1 MANINFSFGIQMDK
15 SSVKQTQDE
24 IKKIIQY
31 FQREMAQSDLGAST
45 LNEYK
50 KHVKDLDVI
59 LKSLG
64 NSYVNS
70 LEKFNVSGFEQ
81 EVKSAGVNLGHVLD
95 DLEAIGVKG
104 SLSFDKFTS
113 EVKSNR
119 IELEKTET
127 LLDKTMTTLTKTY
140 LWNMANRAVDVFNG
154 KIQDSVKFI
163 YDLDESLNNIRVV
176 TGKSSDEMATFA
188 KNANEAAQRLGQTTL
203 AYTEGALL
211 YLQQGKTMEEANYLT
226 EATLVGA
233 SITGEDSAEVA
244 ELLTASLN
252 GYSLA
257 AENAME
263 VTDKFAAV
271 GAATGSSFYELATA
285 FSKTASMASTVGVE
299 FDQLTAQI
307 ATIATV
313 TRETPETI
321 GTSLK
326 TVYAR
331 MAEITMGGSDGE
343 YDFGAVKS
351 QLEAV
356 GISIVDSQN
365 NLRDMGQVI
374 EEIGEKWDTFGRNAQ
389 VAIANAMGGKLQ
401 ANRLLALFN
410 NWEMYQDALTVSME
424 ATGAAEE
431 QNAIRLD
438 SLSAKTNQ
446 LRSATE
452 ELYMTLLDS
461 DGFKVMVEGATLLV
475 QSLTKVIDLMGGLV
489 PILSIVGPAFLMAF
503 GQRVVYDLNES
514 LMTLV
519 DNVKN
524 LALNGSNLGNIF
536 KPFKKSTDEAVEGVK
551 SVQESIK
558 ELNAQSLAKMD
569 EEQFKG
575 FINTSALSDENKQT
589 LAEQRQEYSMLAQEI
604 QKTEGI
610 LEAHIETQKILK
622 KENATAT
629 ETLDE
634 YREALSKYYKEY
646 TEAEEAQKSNAAAIE
661 ALSADKEKNKEQIQE
676 LIIKN
681 EELTNTFVKA
691 KSAYDTLDQE
701 NKELIQSTGSLTA
714 KLDELNKNIHQ
725 TENSLESQKKTQN
738 SLGESMEGYISRS
751 EKAKSITEKLSKAM
765 AFGGVAIEA
774 ISALKQLKKGME
786 EVEGQGKN
794 LLEVGGST
802 IGGVIGFM
810 LFGPMGAAAG
820 MGIGKSIAGIIAEL
834 TGFQTSLE
842 KAYETSEKFN
852 EELSKV
858 NSASQTASNIEV
870 RKKEINSISDLVA
883 KQQEQIDLMNLVAE
897 TFPELVKGYDLEGN
911 AIVDLT
917 QDYEAYAKAKK
928 DALMTEENINAELK
942 TSFDKYKK
950 GDIEQSTLEK
960 NLAQLSLNPMLEQ
973 NEQFKSLD
981 ETVQKYVLTLFNYSE
996 VIDAVNSKKLNPENV
1011 GQAFKTQLESI
1022 STSGVYEALK
1032 KLSSSDLTSSVIE
1045 AIKSVADVA
1054 NYEGEELS
1062 NFIIKIANSVDNVSE
1077 LTVDSI
1083 FNIGKELG
1091 AGVSEWK
1098 NQLKDGEIS
1107 WKEFSESVNS
1117 KDMIELNNAFI
1128 DAFGSF
1134 KANGPGVLTDKD
1146 YIQQI
1151 LQKTKE
1157 LILQEA
1163 SGVELDEA
1171 QTTFLEK
1178 VLGLGQVEVDNT
1190 VLKAAEAKAKIM
1202 EEFERGYENPLSFA
1216 SAGELDKT
1224 IDAYQ
1229 ELYEANADFVD
1240 LLNEA
1245 SGIKFE
1251 NGHPLSEDF
1260 SEVIDTNIET
1270 AEGFQTALLTINEL
1284 FEDMSEA
1291 DLSKMFGEDVAEQI
1305 QSVLDID
1312 LTTPWEEM
1320 SDSAKA
1326 AVAEVM
1332 GSFNEMEDSL
1342 REDFYKLNSTSNEF
1356 YQELLEKNAET
1367 FNLLDERWGL
1377 SADEYANVADYKHDV
1392 DQQVYTALMSMDEDT
1407 LNKLYQNTLKLL
1419 GIKEQAGEE
1428 RVSMEDKVG
1437 FLIHGI
1443 DLEELKSRLSV
1454 EKAKLQATKTE
1465 LVGKLEAEQSSHN
1478 DSLYMEKDAADKAL
1492 IQQDDANV
1500 KSLTML
1506 KTMVTRAK
1514 DGYNQFYGSMKST
1527 GSLDGLAISA
1537 ITGRGAVNTSSM
1549 AQGNVSKRAIDLQN
1563 SINQI
1568 DDKINKIDG
1577 LLADIDAYQ
1586 GITNGDLSFDLTP
1599 YNPTN
1604 SGTTTSGG
1612 YKPSSSSGSGSG
1624 GKGSSG
1630 KGSGSKEET
1639 EKEVEDLEYKK
1650 DVYHDINIELQKTEN
1665 LLTKLKEEEDD
1676 LYGQARINNMKEQ
1689 VELIRRQKEL
1699 TAQKLEIAKQER
1711 DELKKSLSKEGVQFD
1726 ATGAIT
1732 NYNEIIKAKTD
1743 WANSLSGEAKE
1754 AAKEYVETLKDLMSS
1769 YEELHFTTIIDYESE
1784 LEEFREA
1791 LQEKILEAIQYEY
1804 ELNIEASVKFKEDA
1818 DFLTDFLEGLES
1830 VDTVLQRKA
1839 DIYLNHLDSL
1849 EAFEKRYNDILN
1861 NSDLDAEAKRE
1872 AIEELK
1878 EDLKDALGDLKD
1890 FYTAISDYIVEVIEN
1905 NTDAID
1911 EQIDAF
1917 ERINDELS
1925 DMIDMYDLLGKKD
1938 YDALNNMIGVQISSN
1953 EGQIDLLTKAR
1964 EKAIDLRD
1972 SLEEGTEEWKAANEQ
1987 VQQIDED
1994 IRKLANDTVK
2004 LLQEKLQNTFD
2015 KTLDKVEKS
2024 LSNGLGFDTLEEL
2037 ISRSAKEQEKYY
2049 DAVEKSVWSARMLKQ
2064 IQADMNKQTDPKKQE
2079 MFQQFYE
2086 SQVATLVEKDKL
2098 TAAEVERTEILYQ
2111 LMLKQMALEEARS
2124 NKTIQRLVRD
2134 DQGNWVYQY
2143 MADLEAVASAQ
2154 DNLTSSIDDLL
2165 AHDKQVYEDTQNEIL
2180 ERRKQFI
2187 SDMKAL
2193 QEAYLNGEIE
2203 SEEEFKR
2210 LMSLLEEDF
2219 NADMLVL
2226 SEEYALAERNIA
2238 ASTLLNIMDAYNI
2251 TYGDLNNMTQ
2261 EQKDFFS
2268 QMGIEIGDDWNS
2280 TLDNMTNAN
2289 EDYTKKFLDS
2299 YNNPETGLV
2308 GSIKDAFEEMT
2319 QAAEDYKDNVNQVL
2333 ANTGMDFE
2341 TMTEKVEDLKDS
2353 TNDLKEANKTLIE
2366 QISNE
2371 YDAIKNILPE
2381 YKKIKDSYDE
2391 IRKSVQNYIDTLNK
2405 AIEKQKE
2412 LANAPS
2418 PTSPGGSSGNGGSGG
2433 NGNGNSGSG
2442 GSSSGG
2448 SSGKNLGVGS
2458 NVRIKSGTR
2467 WYYDSNGKNPSG
2479 NAWTN
2484 RDLQITKI
2492 ANKGSHQY
2500 NVGTKQGEYL
2510 GWLKK
2515 TDFVGFKTGGYTG
2528 DWSKVEGMD
2537 ADGGK
2542 MALLHQKEMV
2552 LNKEDTANLLKAV
2565 ELVRD
2570 FSKNLIPNISAPQAT
2585 NNNTNQ
2591 NITIHA
2597 DFSGVRSSS
2606 EIENAFNN
2614 LVNRAVQYSNQK

>member
-70 LEKFNVSGFEQ
+70 LEKFNVSGFEE
-81 EVKSAGVNLGHVLD
+81 EVKSAGVNLAHVLD

-119 IELEKTET
+119 IELEKTDT
-127 LLDKTMTTLTKTY
+127 LIDKTVTTLTKTY

-163 YDLDESLNNIRVV
+163 YDLDESLNNIQVV

-326 TVYAR
+326 TIYAR
-331 MAEITMGGSDGE
+331 MSEISMGGSDGE

-431 QNAIRLD
+431 QNAKRLE

-446 LRSATE
+446 LRAATE

-461 DGFKVMVEGATLLV
+461 DGFKVMIEGATLLIQALNKIV
-475 QSLTKVIDLMGGLV
+475 ELMGGIV
-489 PILSIVGPAFLMAF
+489 PILSIIGPAFLMAF
-503 GQRVVYDLNES
+503 GQKVVYDLNES
-514 LMTLV
+514 IMTLG
-519 DNVKN
+519 DNIKN
-524 LALNGSNLGNIF
+524 LALNGSNLGNVF

-551 SVQESIK
+551 AVQESIK

-575 FINTSALSDENKQT
+575 FINTSALSDENKQA
-589 LAEQRQEYSMLAQEI
+589 LAEQRQEYSLLAQEI
-604 QKTEGI
+604 QKTEGVLEGQVKAQEI
-610 LEAHIETQKILK
+610 LQ
-622 KENATAT
+622 KENITAT
-629 ETLDE
+629 EVLRE
-634 YREALSKYYKEY
+634 YKQALADYYKEY
-646 TEAEEAQKSNAAAIE
+646 EKAEQAQRDNVKLLDELNK
-661 ALSADKEKNKEQIQE
+661 DKENNAQQIRTLE
-676 LIIKN
+676 LEN
-681 EELTNTFVKA
+681 EKLTNSYVRA
-691 KSAYDTLDQE
+691 KSAYEALDEE
-701 NKELIQSTGSLTA
+701 NKKLIKSTGDLS
-714 KLDELNKNIHQ
+714 KELDELNKNIHQ

-738 SLGESMEGYISRS
+738 SLGDSMEGYISRS
-751 EKAKSITEKLSKAM
+751 EKAKTITEKLSKAM

-774 ISALKQLKKGME
+774 ISTLKQLKKGME

-794 LLEVGGST
+794 LLEVGGSA
-802 IGGVIGFM
+802 IGGAIGFM
-810 LFGPMGAAAG
+810 LFGPMGAATG

-858 NSASQTASNIEV
+858 NSASQAASNIEA
-870 RKKEINSISDLVA
+870 RKKEIDSISDLVA

-928 DALMTEENINAELK
+928 DALMTEENIGAELK
-942 TSFDKYKK
+942 TSFDKYQK
-950 GDIEQSTLEK
+950 GDIEQSDLEK
-960 NLAQLSLNPMLEQ
+960 KLAQLSLNPILEQ

-981 ETVQKYVLTLFNYSE
+981 ETIQKYVLTLFNYSE

-1011 GQAFKTQLESI
+1011 GQAFQTQLESI
-1022 STSGVYEALK
+1022 STSGVYEAFK
-1032 KLSSSDLTSSVIE
+1032 KLNSGDLSSSAIE
-1045 AIKSVADVA
+1045 AIQSIVDVA
-1054 NYEGEELS
+1054 GYEGEELS
-1062 NFIIKIANSVDNVSE
+1062 NFIIKIANSVDDISE

-1091 AGVSEWK
+1091 AGVAEWK
-1098 NQLKDGEIS
+1098 NQLRDGEVS

-1117 KDMIELNNAFI
+1117 EDMIELKNSFI

-1134 KANGPGVLTDKD
+1134 RLDGPGGLMDKD

-1151 LQKTKE
+1151 LQKAKE

-1163 SGVELDEA
+1163 SGIELDEA

-1178 VLGLGQVEVDNT
+1178 VLGLGQVEVENT
-1190 VLKAAEAKAKIM
+1190 ALKAAEAKAKIM

-1216 SAGELDKT
+1216 TAGELDET

-1229 ELYEANADFVD
+1229 SLIEKNELLVELFNESNDIEWREGHPFSQSFAEIIDGNVESAEELADKSND
-1240 LLNEA
+1240 LVLTLNE
-1245 SGIKFE
+1245 
-1251 NGHPLSEDF
+1251 
-1260 SEVIDTNIET
+1260 
-1270 AEGFQTALLTINEL
+1270 
-1284 FEDMSEA
+1284 
-1291 DLSKMFGEDVAEQI
+1291 MFEDVAESGGSLTEFFDEDMANAI
-1305 QSVLDID
+1305 QTLVDNTELID
-1312 LTTPWEEM
+1312 LPFAEWPDQMKDTL
-1320 SDSAKA
+1320 
-1326 AVAEVM
+1326 AEVYNHFADFETNAKSM
-1332 GSFNEMEDSL
+1332 YISLQATNE
-1342 REDFYKLNSTSNEF
+1342 EF
-1356 YQELLEKNAET
+1356 YQQLRKDNADTFAQWDKN
-1367 FNLLDERWGL
+1367 FGL
-1377 SADEYANVADYKHDV
+1377 SGQSFKNMAEYQAAVDAWKYQQMSTMSDEHTNYIWQVALQRGLIEQNAAAGIVSVNDRKKY
-1392 DQQVYTALMSMDEDT
+1392 L
-1407 LNKLYQNTLKLL
+1407 LNNINKEELNDAIDAK
-1419 GIKEQAGEE
+1419 IKELEARKKQCEE
-1428 RVSMEDKVG
+1428 QLGLKEAEVN
-1437 FLIHGI
+1437 
-1443 DLEELKSRLSV
+1443 EELSV
-1454 EKAKLQATKTE
+1454 ENDGYVKSSVQTNSFIDTLLNSFTFGLWTPIKSILQALGWIGGDIVEGGSTQ
-1465 LVGKLEAEQSSHN
+1465 V
-1478 DSLYMEKDAADKAL
+1478 YDKA
-1492 IQQDDANV
+1492 A
-1500 KSLTML
+1500 
-1506 KTMVTRAK
+1506 KTVQAE
-1514 DGYNQFYGSMKST
+1514 
-1527 GSLDGLAISA
+1527 L
-1537 ITGRGAVNTSSM
+1537 
-1549 AQGNVSKRAIDLQN
+1549 
-1563 SINQI
+1563 
-1568 DDKINKIDG
+1568 DKIN
-1577 LLADIDAYQ
+1577 ADIAALEGFKATIDAYE
-1586 GITNGDLSFDLTP
+1586 GYDPSGLDFDLPP
-1599 YNPTN
+1599 YNPT
-1604 SGTTTSGG
+1604 GAPTTSPGG
-1612 YKPSSSSGSGSG
+1612 YKPSSSGSGSG
-1624 GKGSSG
+1624 GKGSGG
-1630 KGSGSKEET
+1630 KGSGSSSKEET

-1650 DVYHDINIELQKTEN
+1650 DIYHDINIELQKTEN
-1665 LLTKLKEEEDD
+1665 LLTKLQEKEDD

-1711 DELKKSLSKEGVQFD
+1711 DELKKSLSNEGVQFD
-1726 ATGAIT
+1726 ATGTIT
-1732 NYNEIIKAKTD
+1732 NYNDIIKAKTD

-1754 AAKEYVETLKDLMSS
+1754 AAKEYVEQLKDLMSS

-1784 LEEFREA
+1784 IEEFREA
-1791 LQEKILEAIQYEY
+1791 LQEKILEAVQYEY
-1804 ELNIEASVKFKEDA
+1804 EINIEASVKFQEDA

-1830 VDTVLQRKA
+1830 VDTLLQRKA
-1839 DIYLNHLDSL
+1839 DVYLSQLDSL

-1861 NSDLDAEAKRE
+1861 NSDLDVEAKRE

-1938 YDALNNMIGVQISSN
+1938 YDALNNMIGAQISSN
-1953 EGQIDLLTKAR
+1953 EGQIDLLVKAR

-1987 VQQIDED
+1987 VQQMDED

-2154 DNLTSSIDDLL
+2154 DNLTNSIDDLL

-2268 QMGIEIGDDWNS
+2268 QMGIEIGDDWSS
-2280 TLDNMTNAN
+2280 TLDNMTAAN
-2289 EDYTKKFLDS
+2289 EDYTKEFLDS
-2299 YNNPETGLV
+2299 YLNPETGLV
-2308 GSIKDAFEEMT
+2308 DSIKDAFEEMS
-2319 QAAEDYKDNVNQVL
+2319 QAADEYKDNVNQVL

-2341 TMTEKVEDLKDS
+2341 TMTGKVDDLKDS
-2353 TNDLKEANKTLIE
+2353 TNNLKETNKTLIE
-2366 QISNE
+2366 QMSKE
-2371 YDAIKNILPE
+2371 YDAIKNILPQYE
-2381 YKKIKDSYDE
+2381 KIKNSYEE
-2391 IRKSVQNYIDTLNK
+2391 IRKSVQSYIDTLNK

-2418 PTSPGGSSGNGGSGG
+2418 PTSPGGSGGNGG
-2433 NGNGNSGSG
+2433 SGSG

-2448 SSGKNLGVGS
+2448 SSGGNLGVGS

-2492 ANKGSHQY
+2492 AKKGSHQY

-2597 DFSGVRSSS
+2597 DFSGVRNSS

>member
-70 LEKFNVSGFEQ
+70 LEKFNVSGFEE

-119 IELEKTET
+119 IELEKTDT
-127 LLDKTMTTLTKTY
+127 LLDKTMPTLTKTY

-163 YDLDESLNNIRVV
+163 YDLDESLNNIQVV

-188 KNANEAAQRLGQTTL
+188 QNANEAAQRLGQTTL

-446 LRSATE
+446 LRAATE

-489 PILSIVGPAFLMAF
+489 PILSIIGPAFLMAF
-503 GQRVVYDLNES
+503 GQKVVYDLSES
-514 LMTLV
+514 IMTLG
-519 DNVKN
+519 DNIKN
-524 LALNGSNLGNIF
+524 LALNGSNLGNVF
-536 KPFKKSTDEAVEGVK
+536 KPFKKSTDEAIEGVK
-551 SVQESIK
+551 AVQESIQ

-569 EEQFKG
+569 EGQFES
-575 FINTSALSDENKQT
+575 FIKTSALSDESKQT
-589 LAEQRQEYSMLAQEI
+589 LAEQRQEYSLLAQEI

-646 TEAEEAQKSNAAAIE
+646 KEAERAQNANAAALD
-661 ALSADKEKNKEQIQE
+661 ALSADKEKNKEQIQD

-701 NKELIQSTGSLTA
+701 NKKLIQSTGSLTE

-725 TENSLESQKKTQN
+725 TENSLESQKKAQN
-738 SLGESMEGYISRS
+738 SLGDSMEGYISRS

-820 MGIGKSIAGIIAEL
+820 MGIGKSIAGIIADL

-858 NSASQTASNIEV
+858 NSASQTASNIEA

-928 DALMTEENINAELK
+928 DALMTEENIGAELK
-942 TSFDKYKK
+942 TSFDKYQK
-950 GDIEQSTLEK
+950 GDIEQSDLEK
-960 NLAQLSLNPMLEQ
+960 KLAQLSLNPILEQ

-981 ETVQKYVLTLFNYSE
+981 ETIQNYVLTLFNYSE

-1011 GQAFKTQLESI
+1011 GQAFQTQLENI
-1022 STSGVYEALK
+1022 STSGVYEAFK
-1032 KLSSSDLTSSVIE
+1032 KLNSSDLSSSVIE

-1117 KDMIELNNAFI
+1117 KDMIELKNSFI

-1134 KANGPGVLTDKD
+1134 KVDGPGGLMDKD

-1151 LQKTKE
+1151 LQKAKE

-1178 VLGLGQVEVDNT
+1178 VLGLGQVEVENT

-1216 SAGELDKT
+1216 TAGELDQT

-1229 ELYEANADFVD
+1229 SLIEKNELLVELFNESNDIEWKEGHPFSQSFAEIIDGNVESAEELAEKSND
-1240 LLNEA
+1240 LVLTLNE
-1245 SGIKFE
+1245 
-1251 NGHPLSEDF
+1251 
-1260 SEVIDTNIET
+1260 
-1270 AEGFQTALLTINEL
+1270 
-1284 FEDMSEA
+1284 
-1291 DLSKMFGEDVAEQI
+1291 MFEDVAESGGSLTEFFDEDMANAI
-1305 QSVLDID
+1305 QSLVDNTELID
-1312 LTTPWEEM
+1312 LPFAEWPDQMKDTL
-1320 SDSAKA
+1320 
-1326 AVAEVM
+1326 AEVYNHFADFETNAKSM
-1332 GSFNEMEDSL
+1332 YISLQATNEEFYKQL
-1342 REDFYKLNSTSNEF
+1342 RED
-1356 YQELLEKNAET
+1356 NAET
-1367 FNLLDERWGL
+1367 FAQW
-1377 SADEYANVADYKHDV
+1377 
-1392 DQQVYTALMSMDEDT
+1392 DQ
-1407 LNKLYQNTLKLL
+1407 NF
-1419 GIKEQAGEE
+1419 G
-1428 RVSMEDKVG
+1428 
-1437 FLIHGI
+1437 
-1443 DLEELKSRLSV
+1443 
-1454 EKAKLQATKTE
+1454 
-1465 LVGKLEAEQSSHN
+1465 
-1478 DSLYMEKDAADKAL
+1478 
-1492 IQQDDANV
+1492 
-1500 KSLTML
+1500 
-1506 KTMVTRAK
+1506 
-1514 DGYNQFYGSMKST
+1514 
-1527 GSLDGLAISA
+1527 
-1537 ITGRGAVNTSSM
+1537 
-1549 AQGNVSKRAIDLQN
+1549 
-1563 SINQI
+1563 
-1568 DDKINKIDG
+1568 
-1577 LLADIDAYQ
+1577 
-1586 GITNGDLSFDLTP
+1586 
-1599 YNPTN
+1599 
-1604 SGTTTSGG
+1604 
-1612 YKPSSSSGSGSG
+1612 
-1624 GKGSSG
+1624 
-1630 KGSGSKEET
+1630 
-1639 EKEVEDLEYKK
+1639 
-1650 DVYHDINIELQKTEN
+1650 
-1665 LLTKLKEEEDD
+1665 
-1676 LYGQARINNMKEQ
+1676 
-1689 VELIRRQKEL
+1689 
-1699 TAQKLEIAKQER
+1699 
-1711 DELKKSLSKEGVQFD
+1711 
-1726 ATGAIT
+1726 
-1732 NYNEIIKAKTD
+1732 
-1743 WANSLSGEAKE
+1743 LSGESFKNMAEYQAAVDAWKYQQLSQMSNEHLEFVWKQAVQEGLIDQQTANEELSLEDKKFILMGTMNKEFLTKIIDGEITKLESKKKE
-1754 AAKEYVETLKDLMSS
+1754 A
-1769 YEELHFTTIIDYESE
+1769 
-1784 LEEFREA
+1784 LEEVGLTED
-1791 LQEKILEAIQYEY
+1791 Q
-1804 ELNIEASVKFKEDA
+1804 LNAVI
-1818 DFLTDFLEGLES
+1818 TMTGEG
-1830 VDTVLQRKA
+1830 
-1839 DIYLNHLDSL
+1839 
-1849 EAFEKRYNDILN
+1849 NDILARDQKN
-1861 NSDLDAEAKRE
+1861 FTESVGGMMTSMFHKSSG
-1872 AIEELK
+1872 LK
-1878 EDLKDALGDLKD
+1878 PS
-1890 FYTAISDYIVEVIEN
+1890 Y
-1905 NTDAID
+1905 
-1911 EQIDAF
+1911 
-1917 ERINDELS
+1917 
-1925 DMIDMYDLLGKKD
+1925 
-1938 YDALNNMIGVQISSN
+1938 
-1953 EGQIDLLTKAR
+1953 
-1964 EKAIDLRD
+1964 
-1972 SLEEGTEEWKAANEQ
+1972 
-1987 VQQIDED
+1987 
-1994 IRKLANDTVK
+1994 
-2004 LLQEKLQNTFD
+2004 
-2015 KTLDKVEKS
+2015 
-2024 LSNGLGFDTLEEL
+2024 
-2037 ISRSAKEQEKYY
+2037 
-2049 DAVEKSVWSARMLKQ
+2049 
-2064 IQADMNKQTDPKKQE
+2064 
-2079 MFQQFYE
+2079 
-2086 SQVATLVEKDKL
+2086 
-2098 TAAEVERTEILYQ
+2098 
-2111 LMLKQMALEEARS
+2111 
-2124 NKTIQRLVRD
+2124 
-2134 DQGNWVYQY
+2134 
-2143 MADLEAVASAQ
+2143 
-2154 DNLTSSIDDLL
+2154 SSI
-2165 AHDKQVYEDTQNEIL
+2165 
-2180 ERRKQFI
+2180 
-2187 SDMKAL
+2187 S
-2193 QEAYLNGEIE
+2193 
-2203 SEEEFKR
+2203 
-2210 LMSLLEEDF
+2210 
-2219 NADMLVL
+2219 
-2226 SEEYALAERNIA
+2226 
-2238 ASTLLNIMDAYNI
+2238 
-2251 TYGDLNNMTQ
+2251 
-2261 EQKDFFS
+2261 
-2268 QMGIEIGDDWNS
+2268 
-2280 TLDNMTNAN
+2280 
-2289 EDYTKKFLDS
+2289 FL
-2299 YNNPETGLV
+2299 
-2308 GSIKDAFEEMT
+2308 
-2319 QAAEDYKDNVNQVL
+2319 
-2333 ANTGMDFE
+2333 
-2341 TMTEKVEDLKDS
+2341 
-2353 TNDLKEANKTLIE
+2353 
-2366 QISNE
+2366 
-2371 YDAIKNILPE
+2371 
-2381 YKKIKDSYDE
+2381 
-2391 IRKSVQNYIDTLNK
+2391 
-2405 AIEKQKE
+2405 
-2412 LANAPS
+2412 
-2418 PTSPGGSSGNGGSGG
+2418 
-2433 NGNGNSGSG
+2433 
-2442 GSSSGG
+2442 
-2448 SSGKNLGVGS
+2448 
-2458 NVRIKSGTR
+2458 
-2467 WYYDSNGKNPSG
+2467 
-2479 NAWTN
+2479 
-2484 RDLQITKI
+2484 
-2492 ANKGSHQY
+2492 
-2500 NVGTKQGEYL
+2500 
-2510 GWLKK
+2510 
-2515 TDFVGFKTGGYTG
+2515 
-2528 DWSKVEGMD
+2528 
-2537 ADGGK
+2537 
-2542 MALLHQKEMV
+2542 
-2552 LNKEDTANLLKAV
+2552 
-2565 ELVRD
+2565 
-2570 FSKNLIPNISAPQAT
+2570 
-2585 NNNTNQ
+2585 
-2591 NITIHA
+2591 
-2597 DFSGVRSSS
+2597 
-2606 EIENAFNN
+2606 
-2614 LVNRAVQYSNQK
+2614 

>member
-50 KHVKDLDVI
+50 KHVKDLDAI

-70 LEKFNVSGFEQ
+70 LEKFNVSGFEE
-81 EVKSAGVNLGHVLD
+81 EVRSAGVNLTHVLD

-113 EVKSNR
+113 EVKNNR
-119 IELEKTET
+119 IELEKTDT
-127 LLDKTMTTLTKTY
+127 LIDKTVTTLTKTY

-163 YDLDESLNNIRVV
+163 YDLDESLNNIQVV

-188 KNANEAAQRLGQTTL
+188 KNANEAAQRLGQTTI

-211 YLQQGKTMEEANYLT
+211 YLQQGKTMEEANFLT

-257 AENAME
+257 AEKAME

-431 QNAIRLD
+431 QNAKRLE

-446 LRSATE
+446 LRAATE

-475 QSLTKVIDLMGGLV
+475 QSLNKVIELMGGLV
-489 PILSIVGPAFLMAF
+489 PILSIIGPAFLMAF
-503 GQRVVYDLNES
+503 GQKVVYDLSES
-514 LMTLV
+514 IMTLG
-519 DNVKN
+519 DNIKN
-524 LALNGSNLGNIF
+524 LALNGSNLGNVF
-536 KPFKKSTDEAVEGVK
+536 KPFKKSTDEAVKGVK
-551 SVQESIK
+551 AVQESIQ

-569 EEQFKG
+569 EDQFG
-575 FINTSALSDENKQT
+575 SFIKTSALSDESKQT
-589 LAEQRQEYSMLAQEI
+589 LAEQRQEYSLLAQEI

-646 TEAEEAQKSNAAAIE
+646 KEAERAQNANAAALD

-701 NKELIQSTGSLTA
+701 NKKLIQSTGSLTE

-725 TENSLESQKKTQN
+725 TENSLESQKKAQN
-738 SLGESMEGYISRS
+738 SLGDSMEGYISRS
-751 EKAKSITEKLSKAM
+751 EKAKAITEKLSKAM

-852 EELSKV
+852 EELNKL
-858 NSASQTASNIEV
+858 NSASQTASNIEA

-928 DALMTEENINAELK
+928 DALMTEENIGAELK
-942 TSFDKYKK
+942 TSFDKYQK
-950 GDIEQSTLEK
+950 GDIEQSDLEK
-960 NLAQLSLNPMLEQ
+960 KLAQLSLNPILEQ

-981 ETVQKYVLTLFNYSE
+981 ETIQKYVLTLFNYSE

-1011 GQAFKTQLESI
+1011 GQAFQTQLENI
-1022 STSGVYEALK
+1022 STSGVYEAFK
-1032 KLSSSDLTSSVIE
+1032 KLNSSDLSSSVIE

-1054 NYEGEELS
+1054 GYEGEELS

-1117 KDMIELNNAFI
+1117 EDMIELKNSFI

-1134 KANGPGVLTDKD
+1134 RLDGPGGLMDKD

-1151 LQKTKE
+1151 LQKAKE

-1163 SGVELDEA
+1163 SGIELDEA

-1178 VLGLGQVEVDNT
+1178 VLGLGQVEVENT
-1190 VLKAAEAKAKIM
+1190 ALKAAEAKAKIM

-1216 SAGELDKT
+1216 TAGELDET

-1229 ELYEANADFVD
+1229 SLIEKNELLVQLFNESNDIEWKEGHPFSQSFSEIIDGNVESAEELAEKSND
-1240 LLNEA
+1240 LVLTLNE
-1245 SGIKFE
+1245 
-1251 NGHPLSEDF
+1251 
-1260 SEVIDTNIET
+1260 
-1270 AEGFQTALLTINEL
+1270 
-1284 FEDMSEA
+1284 
-1291 DLSKMFGEDVAEQI
+1291 MFEDVAESGGSLTEFFDEDMANAI
-1305 QSVLDID
+1305 QSLVDNTELID
-1312 LTTPWEEM
+1312 LPFAEWPDQMKDTL
-1320 SDSAKA
+1320 
-1326 AVAEVM
+1326 AEVYNHFADFETNAKSM
-1332 GSFNEMEDSL
+1332 YISLQATNEEFYKQL
-1342 REDFYKLNSTSNEF
+1342 RED
-1356 YQELLEKNAET
+1356 NAET
-1367 FNLLDERWGL
+1367 FAQWDQNFGL
-1377 SADEYANVADYKHDV
+1377 SGQSFKNMAEYQAAVDAWKYQQLSQMSNEHLEFVWQQAV
-1392 DQQVYTALMSMDEDT
+1392 QEGLIDQQTANEELSIEDKKFILMGTM
-1407 LNKLYQNTLKLL
+1407 NKDFLTKIIDGKIQEL
-1419 GIKEQAGEE
+1419 QADKQAAL
-1428 RVSMEDKVG
+1428 DKVG
-1437 FLIHGI
+1437 LTESQLNEVIRMTTDSNTTLATDQKNFTDSVGGMMTSMFHKSSAGLRNFGI
-1443 DLEELKSRLSV
+1443 TISGVNGFTVSNTY
-1454 EKAKLQATKTE
+1454 KATVDKVK
-1465 LVGKLEAEQSSHN
+1465 AE
-1478 DSLYMEKDAADKAL
+1478 
-1492 IQQDDANV
+1492 I
-1500 KSLTML
+1500 
-1506 KTMVTRAK
+1506 
-1514 DGYNQFYGSMKST
+1514 
-1527 GSLDGLAISA
+1527 
-1537 ITGRGAVNTSSM
+1537 
-1549 AQGNVSKRAIDLQN
+1549 
-1563 SINQI
+1563 
-1568 DDKINKIDG
+1568 DKINASIEELEGYKK
-1577 LLADIDAYQ
+1577 DIEEYE
-1586 GITNGDLSFDLTP
+1586 GFNPEDLTFDLPT
-1599 YNPTN
+1599 YNPT
-1604 SGTTTSGG
+1604 GAPTTSPGG
-1612 YKPSSSSGSGSG
+1612 YKPSSSGSGSG
-1624 GKGSSG
+1624 GKGSGGKGSG
-1630 KGSGSKEET
+1630 GKGSGSGSKEET

-1650 DVYHDINIELQKTEN
+1650 DIYHDINIELQKTEN
-1665 LLTKLKEEEDD
+1665 LLTKLQEEEDD

-1711 DELKKSLSKEGVQFD
+1711 DELKKSLSNEGVQFD
-1726 ATGAIT
+1726 ATGTIT
-1732 NYNEIIKAKTD
+1732 NYNDIIKAKTD

-1754 AAKEYVETLKDLMSS
+1754 AAKEYVGSLKDLMSS

-1784 LEEFREA
+1784 IEEFREA
-1791 LQEKILEAIQYEY
+1791 LQEKILEAVQYEY
-1804 ELNIEASVKFKEDA
+1804 EINIEASVKFQEDA

-1830 VDTVLQRKA
+1830 VDTLLQRKA
-1839 DIYLNHLDSL
+1839 DVYLSQLDSL

-1861 NSDLDAEAKRE
+1861 NSDLDVEAKRE

-1938 YDALNNMIGVQISSN
+1938 YDALNNMIGAQISSN
-1953 EGQIDLLTKAR
+1953 EGQIDLLVKAR

-1987 VQQIDED
+1987 VQQMDED

-2154 DNLTSSIDDLL
+2154 DNLTNSIDDLL

-2268 QMGIEIGDDWNS
+2268 QMGIEIGDDWSS
-2280 TLDNMTNAN
+2280 TLDNMTAAN
-2289 EDYTKKFLDS
+2289 EDYTKEFLDS
-2299 YNNPETGLV
+2299 YLNPETGLV
-2308 GSIKDAFEEMT
+2308 DSIKDAFEEMS
-2319 QAAEDYKDNVNQVL
+2319 QAADEYKDNVNQVL

-2341 TMTEKVEDLKDS
+2341 TMTGKVDDLKDS
-2353 TNDLKEANKTLIE
+2353 TDNLKETNKALIE
-2366 QISNE
+2366 QMSKE
-2371 YDAIKNILPE
+2371 YDAIKNILPQYE
-2381 YKKIKDSYDE
+2381 KIKNSYEE
-2391 IRKSVQNYIDTLNK
+2391 IRKSVQSYIDTLNK

-2418 PTSPGGSSGNGGSGG
+2418 PTSPGGSGGNGG
-2433 NGNGNSGSG
+2433 SGSG

-2448 SSGKNLGVGS
+2448 SSGGNLGVGS
-2458 NVRIKSGTR
+2458 NVRVKSGTR

-2492 ANKGSHQY
+2492 AKKGSHQY

-2597 DFSGVRSSS
+2597 DFSGVRNSS

>member
-70 LEKFNVSGFEQ
+70 LEKFNVSGFEE
-81 EVKSAGVNLGHVLD
+81 EVRSAGVNLTHILD

-119 IELEKTET
+119 IELEKTDT
-127 LLDKTMTTLTKTY
+127 LLDKTVTTLTKTY

-163 YDLDESLNNIRVV
+163 YDLDESLNNIQVV

-446 LRSATE
+446 LRAATE

-475 QSLTKVIDLMGGLV
+475 QSLNKVIELMGGLV
-489 PILSIVGPAFLMAF
+489 PILSIIGPAFLMAF
-503 GQRVVYDLNES
+503 GQKVVYDLSES
-514 LMTLV
+514 IMTLG
-519 DNVKN
+519 DNIKN
-524 LALNGSNLGNIF
+524 LALNGSNLGNVF

-551 SVQESIK
+551 AVQESIQ

-569 EEQFKG
+569 EDQFG
-575 FINTSALSDENKQT
+575 SFIKTSALSDESKQT
-589 LAEQRQEYSMLAQEI
+589 LAEQRQEYSLLAQEI
-604 QKTEGI
+604 QKTEGVLEGQIKAQEI
-610 LEAHIETQKILK
+610 LQ
-622 KENATAT
+622 KENITAT
-629 ETLDE
+629 EVLGE
-634 YREALSKYYKEY
+634 YRKALAGYYGEYKE
-646 TEAEEAQKSNAAAIE
+646 AEQAQQNNAK
-661 ALSADKEKNKEQIQE
+661 L
-676 LIIKN
+676 L
-681 EELTNTFVKA
+681 EELNKDRENNIQAIRTLELENEKLTSSYVRA
-691 KSAYDTLDQE
+691 KSAHEALNEE
-701 NKELIQSTGSLTA
+701 NKKLIKSTGDLSEELE
-714 KLDELNKNIHQ
+714 ELNKNIHQ
-725 TENSLESQKKTQN
+725 TENNLESQKKSQD

-765 AFGGVAIEA
+765 TFGGVAIEA

-858 NSASQTASNIEV
+858 NSASQTASNIEA

-950 GDIEQSTLEK
+950 GDIDQSALEK
-960 NLAQLSLNPMLEQ
+960 NLAQLSLNPILEQ

-981 ETVQKYVLTLFNYSE
+981 ETIQKYVLTLFNYSE

-1011 GQAFKTQLESI
+1011 GQAFQAQLENI
-1022 STSGVYEALK
+1022 STSGVYEAFK
-1032 KLSSSDLTSSVIE
+1032 KLNSSDLSSSVIE

-1117 KDMIELNNAFI
+1117 KDMIELKNSFI

-1134 KANGPGVLTDKD
+1134 KVDGPGGLMDKD

-1151 LQKTKE
+1151 LQKAKE

-1178 VLGLGQVEVDNT
+1178 VLGLGQVEIDNT

-1216 SAGELDKT
+1216 TAGELDET

-1229 ELYEANADFVD
+1229 DLIEKNELLVQLFNESNDIEWKEGHPFSQSFSEIIDGNVESAEELAEKSND
-1240 LLNEA
+1240 LVLTLNE
-1245 SGIKFE
+1245 
-1251 NGHPLSEDF
+1251 
-1260 SEVIDTNIET
+1260 
-1270 AEGFQTALLTINEL
+1270 
-1284 FEDMSEA
+1284 
-1291 DLSKMFGEDVAEQI
+1291 MFEDVAESGGSLTEFFDEDMANAI
-1305 QSVLDID
+1305 QSLVDNTELID
-1312 LTTPWEEM
+1312 LPFAEWPDQMKDVLAQVYNHFADFETNAKSMYISLQATNEE
-1320 SDSAKA
+1320 
-1326 AVAEVM
+1326 
-1332 GSFNEMEDSL
+1332 FYQQL
-1342 REDFYKLNSTSNEF
+1342 RED
-1356 YQELLEKNAET
+1356 NAET
-1367 FNLLDERWGL
+1367 FAQWDQNFGL
-1377 SADEYANVADYKHDV
+1377 SGESFKNMAEYQAAVDAWKYQQLSQMSNEYLEFVWQQAV
-1392 DQQVYTALMSMDEDT
+1392 QEGLIDQQTA
-1407 LNKLYQNTLKLL
+1407 N
-1419 GIKEQAGEE
+1419 EE
-1428 RVSMEDKVG
+1428 LSLEDKKFILMG
-1437 FLIHGI
+1437 TMNKDFLTKVI
-1443 DLEELKSRLSV
+1443 DGEITKLQTKKKEALEEVGLTEDQLNAVINMTTDSNTILARDQKDFTESVGGMMTSMFHKSSEGLRNFGITISGVNGFTVSNTYKATVDKVKSRIDEINASI
-1454 EKAKLQATKTE
+1454 EE
-1465 LVGKLEAEQSSHN
+1465 LEGYK
-1478 DSLYMEKDAADKAL
+1478 KDIEEYEGFNPED
-1492 IQQDDANV
+1492 
-1500 KSLTML
+1500 LT
-1506 KTMVTRAK
+1506 
-1514 DGYNQFYGSMKST
+1514 
-1527 GSLDGLAISA
+1527 
-1537 ITGRGAVNTSSM
+1537 
-1549 AQGNVSKRAIDLQN
+1549 
-1563 SINQI
+1563 
-1568 DDKINKIDG
+1568 
-1577 LLADIDAYQ
+1577 
-1586 GITNGDLSFDLTP
+1586 FDLPT

-1604 SGTTTSGG
+1604 SPTTSPGG
-1612 YKPSSSSGSGSG
+1612 YKPSSSGSGSG
-1624 GKGSSG
+1624 GKGSGG
-1630 KGSGSKEET
+1630 KGSGGKGSKEET

-1650 DVYHDINIELQKTEN
+1650 DIYHDINIELQKTEN
-1665 LLTKLKEEEDD
+1665 LLTKLQEEEDD

-1711 DELKKSLSKEGVQFD
+1711 DELKKSLSNEGVQFD

-1754 AAKEYVETLKDLMSS
+1754 AAKEYVEKLKDLMSS

-1791 LQEKILEAIQYEY
+1791 LQEKILEAIEYEY
-1804 ELNIEASVKFKEDA
+1804 EINIEASVKFKEDA
-1818 DFLTDFLEGLES
+1818 DFLTNFLEGLES

-1878 EDLKDALGDLKD
+1878 EDLKDALEDLKD

-1938 YDALNNMIGVQISSN
+1938 FDALNNMIGVQISSN

-2064 IQADMNKQTDPKKQE
+2064 IQADINKQTDPRKQE

-2268 QMGIEIGDDWNS
+2268 QMGIEIGDDWSS

-2319 QAAEDYKDNVNQVL
+2319 QAADEYKDNVNQVL

-2341 TMTEKVEDLKDS
+2341 TMTGKVEDLKDS

-2366 QISNE
+2366 QIAKE
-2371 YDAIKNILPE
+2371 YDAIKNILPQ
-2381 YKKIKDSYDE
+2381 YDKIKKSYDE

-2418 PTSPGGSSGNGGSGG
+2418 PTSPGGSSGNGSSGG
-2433 NGNGNSGSG
+2433 NGGSGNG

>member
-119 IELEKTET
+119 IELEKTDT

-154 KIQDSVKFI
+154 KIQDSIRFI
-163 YDLDESLNNIRVV
+163 YDLDESLNNIQVV

-233 SITGEDSAEVA
+233 SITGENSAEVA

-257 AENAME
+257 AENAMD

-326 TVYAR
+326 TIYAR
-331 MAEITMGGSDGE
+331 MSEISMGGSDGE

-431 QNAIRLD
+431 QNAKRLD
-438 SLSAKTNQ
+438 SLKAKTNQ
-446 LRSATE
+446 LKSATE

-475 QSLTKVIDLMGGLV
+475 QALTKIVDLLGGLV
-489 PILSIVGPAFLMAF
+489 PILSIIGPAFLMAF
-503 GQRVVYDLNES
+503 GQKVVYDLRES
-514 LMTLV
+514 LITLGKSIK
-519 DNVKN
+519 DLTLNGKN
-524 LALNGSNLGNIF
+524 LSDIF
-536 KPFKKSTDEAVEGVK
+536 KPFKRSTDEAVEGVEA
-551 SVQESIK
+551 VQESIQ

-569 EEQFKG
+569 EGQFKD
-575 FINTSALSDENKQT
+575 FIKTSALTDENKQA
-589 LAEQRQEYSMLAQEI
+589 LAEQRQEYSLLAQEI
-604 QKTEGI
+604 QKTEGA
-610 LEAHIETQKILK
+610 LEEQKKAQEILK
-622 KENATAT
+622 KENIAAA
-629 ETLDE
+629 ETLGK
-634 YREALSKYYKEY
+634 YKEALANYHEEY
-646 TEAEEAQKSNAAAIE
+646 TKAEKAQKKNAE
-661 ALSADKEKNKEQIQE
+661 LLNELNKDREKNIEKIRTLESE
-676 LIIKN
+676 N
-681 EELTNTFVKA
+681 ERLTSSFVRA
-691 KSAYDTLDQE
+691 KSAYEALDAE
-701 NKELIQSTGSLTA
+701 NQELIRSTG
-714 KLDELNKNIHQ
+714 KLSEELNELNENINQ
-725 TENSLESQKKTQN
+725 TENSLEDQRRAQN
-738 SLGESMEGYISRS
+738 DLGDSMEGYISRS
-751 EKAKSITEKLSKAM
+751 EKAKAITGKLSKAM
-765 AFGGVAIEA
+765 AWAGVAVEA
-774 ISALKQLKKGME
+774 VSAFKDIGNAMDEL
-786 EVEGQGKN
+786 EGRGQKLSKSFGS
-794 LLEVGGST
+794 LIGGGLGGFLGFFLGGGPATAAVGAT
-802 IGGVIGFM
+802 IGSN
-810 LFGPMGAAAG
+810 
-820 MGIGKSIAGIIAEL
+820 IGKKAGDFIAQLFDVKTHAEAANERL
-834 TGFQTSLE
+834 KE
-842 KAYETSEKFN
+842 VN
-852 EELSKV
+852 EELTKFNANVDSG
-858 NSASQTASNIEV
+858 TGIEQRKAEMEAITDIV
-870 RKKEINSISDLVA
+870 KKE
-883 KQQEQIDLMNLVAE
+883 QERIAIMNEVAE
-897 TFPELVKGYDLEGN
+897 IYPELVKGYDLQGN
-911 AIVDLT
+911 AIVDLN
-917 QDYEAYAKAKK
+917 QDFEEYAKKQKEAFVASSEFRQSLEDTLTLVKDGSMDFKEANKTLSEFVLGPILQASEGFNNLDTELKNAVISLINFKEVYEAIKNGASLEDIQKMLSGQVASFEEGNLYGNLEKLQEATPYVQDMIERVKEAYNLSGEDYTQFVDKIINKTDEVK
-928 DALMTEENINAELK
+928 DLTIADVMEIAESYK
-942 TSFDKYKK
+942 TAYEDNLTGLFDKLMKPGAKVDPTEFLDEFGLTIDQFLNMYETFLLKVKNKDKETVDETMSNLKDKGEDAVEEIIKK
-950 GDIEQSTLEK
+950 FRHGSIYGSNKDQETFFEQLMGLSA
-960 NLAQLSLNPMLEQ
+960 AQLSDTE
-973 NEQFKSLD
+973 
-981 ETVQKYVLTLFNYSE
+981 
-996 VIDAVNSKKLNPENV
+996 
-1011 GQAFKTQLESI
+1011 
-1022 STSGVYEALK
+1022 LK
-1032 KLSSSDLTSSVIE
+1032 AIE
-1045 AIKSVADVA
+1045 AK
-1054 NYEGEELS
+1054 E
-1062 NFIIKIANSVDNVSE
+1062 KITAE
-1077 LTVDSI
+1077 
-1083 FNIGKELG
+1083 FNK
-1091 AGVSEWK
+1091 
-1098 NQLKDGEIS
+1098 
-1107 WKEFSESVNS
+1107 
-1117 KDMIELNNAFI
+1117 
-1128 DAFGSF
+1128 
-1134 KANGPGVLTDKD
+1134 
-1146 YIQQI
+1146 
-1151 LQKTKE
+1151 
-1157 LILQEA
+1157 
-1163 SGVELDEA
+1163 
-1171 QTTFLEK
+1171 
-1178 VLGLGQVEVDNT
+1178 
-1190 VLKAAEAKAKIM
+1190 
-1202 EEFERGYENPLSFA
+1202 GYKNPLSFA
-1216 SAGELDKT
+1216 NAGELDET

-1229 ELYEANADFVD
+1229 ELVD
-1240 LLNEA
+1240 ENEELLKLFNEA
-1245 SGIKFE
+1245 SAVKFE
-1251 NGHPLSEDF
+1251 DGHILTSSFADM
-1260 SEVIDTNIET
+1260 IDSNTDGLEN
-1270 AEGFQTALLTINEL
+1270 ANDLLLTFNEL
-1284 FEDMSEA
+1284 FEDVSDA
-1291 DLSKMFGEDVAEQI
+1291 DLAAMFGEDLADNIQELLQI
-1305 QSVLDID
+1305 KD
-1312 LTTPWEEM
+1312 LEAPFEDWP
-1320 SDSAKA
+1320 DSAKEA
-1326 AVAEVM
+1326 FREVYDTFAE
-1332 GSFNEMEDSL
+1332 FED
-1342 REDFYKLNSTSNEF
+1342 
-1356 YQELLEKNAET
+1356 
-1367 FNLLDERWGL
+1367 
-1377 SADEYANVADYKHDV
+1377 NV
-1392 DQQVYTALMSMDEDT
+1392 
-1407 LNKLYQNTLKLL
+1407 
-1419 GIKEQAGEE
+1419 
-1428 RVSMEDKVG
+1428 
-1437 FLIHGI
+1437 
-1443 DLEELKSRLSV
+1443 KSRYI
-1454 EKAKLQATKTE
+1454 KLQATNGEFYEQLRKDNADTFAQWDKNFGLSGQSFKNMAEYQTAVDAWMYEQMSTMSDEHTNYIWQVALDRGLIEQDAAEGIVSVNDRKKYLLNNINKEE
-1465 LVGKLEAEQSSHN
+1465 LNNAIDAKIEELEATKKDYE
-1478 DSLYMEKDAADKAL
+1478 EKL
-1492 IQQDDANV
+1492 G
-1500 KSLTML
+1500 L
-1506 KTMVTRAK
+1506 KEAEVNEELSVEN
-1514 DGYNQFYGSMKST
+1514 DGYTKSSEQTNKFIDVLLNSFTFGLWTPIKSILQGLGWIGGGIVEGGSTQLYGEAAET
-1527 GSLDGLAISA
+1527 VEAEL
-1537 ITGRGAVNTSSM
+1537 
-1549 AQGNVSKRAIDLQN
+1549 
-1563 SINQI
+1563 
-1568 DDKINKIDG
+1568 DKIN
-1577 LLADIDAYQ
+1577 ADIDALEGFKATIDAYE
-1586 GITNGDLSFDLTP
+1586 GYDPSGLDFDLTP
-1599 YNPTN
+1599 YNPT
-1604 SGTTTSGG
+1604 GAPTTSPGG
-1612 YKPSSSSGSGSG
+1612 YKPSSGGSGSG

-1630 KGSGSKEET
+1630 KDSESGSKEET

-1650 DVYHDINIELQKTEN
+1650 DIYHDINIELQKTEK
-1665 LLTKLKEEEDD
+1665 LLTKLQEEEDD

-1699 TAQKLEIAKQER
+1699 TAQKLELAKQER
-1711 DELKKSLSKEGVQFD
+1711 DELKKSLSNEGVQFD
-1726 ATGAIT
+1726 ESGAIT

-1754 AAKEYVETLKDLMSS
+1754 AAKEYVEKLKDLMSS

-1791 LQEKILEAIQYEY
+1791 LQEKILEAIEYEY
-1804 ELNIEASVKFKEDA
+1804 EINIEASVKFKEDA
-1818 DFLTDFLEGLES
+1818 DFLTSFLEGLES
-1830 VDTVLQRKA
+1830 VDTILQRKV

-1911 EQIDAF
+1911 EQISAY

-1953 EGQIDLLTKAR
+1953 EGQIDLLVKAR

-2064 IQADMNKQTDPKKQE
+2064 IQADINKQTDPKKQE

-2086 SQVATLVEKDKL
+2086 NQVATLVEKDKL

-2154 DNLTSSIDDLL
+2154 DNLTNSIDDLL

-2251 TYGDLNNMTQ
+2251 TYGDLMNMTQ

-2268 QMGIEIGDDWNS
+2268 QMGIEIGDDWDS

-2299 YNNPETGLV
+2299 YLNPETGLV
-2308 GSIKDAFEEMT
+2308 DSIKDAFEEMS

-2341 TMTEKVEDLKDS
+2341 TMTGKVDDLKDS

-2418 PTSPGGSSGNGGSGG
+2418 STSP
-2433 NGNGNSGSG
+2433 
-2442 GSSSGG
+2442 GG

-2492 ANKGSHQY
+2492 ASKGSHQY

-2597 DFSGVRSSS
+2597 DFSGVRNSS

>member
-70 LEKFNVSGFEQ
+70 LEKFNVSGFEE
-81 EVKSAGVNLGHVLD
+81 EVKSAGVNLAHVLD

-113 EVKSNR
+113 EVKNNR
-119 IELEKTET
+119 IELEKTDT
-127 LLDKTMTTLTKTY
+127 LIDKTVTTLTKTY

-163 YDLDESLNNIRVV
+163 YDLDESLNNIQVV

-233 SITGEDSAEVA
+233 SITGENSAEVA

-307 ATIATV
+307 STIATV

-326 TVYAR
+326 TIYAR
-331 MAEITMGGSDGE
+331 MSEISMGGSDGE

-431 QNAIRLD
+431 QNAKRLE

-446 LRSATE
+446 LRAATE

-475 QSLTKVIDLMGGLV
+475 QALTKIVDLLGGLV
-489 PILSIVGPAFLMAF
+489 PILSIIGPAFLMAF
-503 GQRVVYDLNES
+503 GQKVVYDLSES
-514 LMTLV
+514 IITLGESIK
-519 DNVKN
+519 DLTLNGKN
-524 LALNGSNLGNIF
+524 LSDIF
-536 KPFKKSTDEAVEGVK
+536 KPFKESTDEAVEGVK
-551 SVQESIK
+551 AVQESIQ

-575 FINTSALSDENKQT
+575 FIKTSALSDEGKET
-589 LAEQRQEYSMLAQEI
+589 LAKQRKEYSLLAQEI
-604 QKTEGI
+604 QKTEGA
-610 LEAHIETQKILK
+610 LEGQIKAQEILK
-622 KENATAT
+622 KENITAT
-629 ETLDE
+629 EAINEYSKALAKYYDE
-634 YREALSKYYKEY
+634 YTK
-646 TEAEEAQKSNAAAIE
+646 AEETQKNNAKLLE
-661 ALSADKEKNKEQIQE
+661 ELNKDREKNIEKIRDLESE
-676 LIIKN
+676 N
-681 EELTNTFVKA
+681 EKLTRSFVRA
-691 KSAYDTLDQE
+691 KSAYEALDAE
-701 NKELIQSTGSLTA
+701 NQELIRSTGELSE
-714 KLDELNKNIHQ
+714 KLGELNKNINK
-725 TENSLESQKKTQN
+725 TENNLDDQRKAQN
-738 SLGESMEGYISRS
+738 SLGDSIEGYISRS
-751 EKAKSITEKLSKAM
+751 EKAKNITGKLSKAM
-765 AFGGVAIEA
+765 AWAGVAIEA
-774 ISALKQLKKGME
+774 VGAFKDIGNAMDELEGRGQKLSKAFGTLIGGGLGGILGSFLGPGTAAVGANIGSIIGKKVGDLSAQLFDIKTHAEAADKRLE
-786 EVEGQGKN
+786 EV
-794 LLEVGGST
+794 
-802 IGGVIGFM
+802 
-810 LFGPMGAAAG
+810 
-820 MGIGKSIAGIIAEL
+820 
-834 TGFQTSLE
+834 
-842 KAYETSEKFN
+842 N
-852 EELSKV
+852 EELTKFNTNVS
-858 NSASQTASNIEV
+858 SGTGIEQRKAEMEAITDIV
-870 RKKEINSISDLVA
+870 KKE
-883 KQQEQIDLMNLVAE
+883 QERIAIMNEVAE
-897 TFPELVKGYDLEGN
+897 IYPELVKGYDFQGN
-911 AIVDLT
+911 AIVDLN
-917 QDYEAYAKAKK
+917 QDFEEYAKKQKEAFVASSEFRQSLEDTLTLVKDGSMDFKEANKTLSEFVLGPILQASEGFNNLDTKLKNTVISLINFKEVFEAIKNGASFEDIQKMLSDQVASFEEGNLYGNLEKLQEATPYVQEMIEKVKEAYNLSGEDYTQFVDKIINKTDEAKDLTIA
-928 DALMTEENINAELK
+928 DVMEIAESYK
-942 TSFDKYKK
+942 TAYEDNLTGLFDKLMKPGAKVDPTEFLDEFGLTIDQFLNMYETFLLKVKNKDKETVEETMSNLKDK
-950 GDIEQSTLEK
+950 GENAVKEIITTLRYSSTTDEQGTFFERLMG
-960 NLAQLSLNPMLEQ
+960 LTTAQLSDTE
-973 NEQFKSLD
+973 
-981 ETVQKYVLTLFNYSE
+981 
-996 VIDAVNSKKLNPENV
+996 
-1011 GQAFKTQLESI
+1011 
-1022 STSGVYEALK
+1022 LK
-1032 KLSSSDLTSSVIE
+1032 AIE
-1045 AIKSVADVA
+1045 AK
-1054 NYEGEELS
+1054 
-1062 NFIIKIANSVDNVSE
+1062 
-1077 LTVDSI
+1077 
-1083 FNIGKELG
+1083 
-1091 AGVSEWK
+1091 
-1098 NQLKDGEIS
+1098 
-1107 WKEFSESVNS
+1107 
-1117 KDMIELNNAFI
+1117 
-1128 DAFGSF
+1128 
-1134 KANGPGVLTDKD
+1134 
-1146 YIQQI
+1146 
-1151 LQKTKE
+1151 
-1157 LILQEA
+1157 
-1163 SGVELDEA
+1163 
-1171 QTTFLEK
+1171 EK
-1178 VLGLGQVEVDNT
+1178 VM
-1190 VLKAAEAKAKIM
+1190 AEFK
-1202 EEFERGYENPLSFA
+1202 EGYKNPLSFA
-1216 SAGELDKT
+1216 TAGELDET

-1229 ELYEANADFVD
+1229 SLIEKNELLVELFNEGNDIEWREGHPFSQSFAEIIDGNVESAEELADKSND
-1240 LLNEA
+1240 LVLTLNE
-1245 SGIKFE
+1245 
-1251 NGHPLSEDF
+1251 
-1260 SEVIDTNIET
+1260 
-1270 AEGFQTALLTINEL
+1270 
-1284 FEDMSEA
+1284 
-1291 DLSKMFGEDVAEQI
+1291 MFEDVAESGGSLTEFFDEDMANAI
-1305 QSVLDID
+1305 QTLVDNTELID
-1312 LTTPWEEM
+1312 LPFAEWPDQMKDTL
-1320 SDSAKA
+1320 
-1326 AVAEVM
+1326 AEVYNHFADFETNAKSM
-1332 GSFNEMEDSL
+1332 YISL
-1342 REDFYKLNSTSNEF
+1342 QATNEDFYQQLRKD
-1356 YQELLEKNAET
+1356 NAET
-1367 FNLLDERWGL
+1367 FAQWDKNFGL
-1377 SADEYANVADYKHDV
+1377 SGQSFKNMAEYQAAVDAWKYQQMSTMSDEHTNYIWQVALQRGLIEQNAAAGIVSVNDRKKY
-1392 DQQVYTALMSMDEDT
+1392 L
-1407 LNKLYQNTLKLL
+1407 LNNINKEELNDAIDAK
-1419 GIKEQAGEE
+1419 IKELEARKKQCEKQLGLKEAEVNEE
-1428 RVSMEDKVG
+1428 
-1437 FLIHGI
+1437 
-1443 DLEELKSRLSV
+1443 LSV
-1454 EKAKLQATKTE
+1454 ENDGYVKSSEQTNSFIDTLLNSFTFGLWTPIKSILQALGWIGGDIVEGGSTQ
-1465 LVGKLEAEQSSHN
+1465 V
-1478 DSLYMEKDAADKAL
+1478 YDKA
-1492 IQQDDANV
+1492 A
-1500 KSLTML
+1500 
-1506 KTMVTRAK
+1506 KTVQAE
-1514 DGYNQFYGSMKST
+1514 
-1527 GSLDGLAISA
+1527 L
-1537 ITGRGAVNTSSM
+1537 
-1549 AQGNVSKRAIDLQN
+1549 
-1563 SINQI
+1563 
-1568 DDKINKIDG
+1568 DKIN
-1577 LLADIDAYQ
+1577 ADIAALEGFKATIDAYE
-1586 GITNGDLSFDLTP
+1586 GYDPSGLDFDLPP
-1599 YNPTN
+1599 YNPT
-1604 SGTTTSGG
+1604 GAPTTSPGG
-1612 YKPSSSSGSGSG
+1612 YKPSSSGSGSG
-1624 GKGSSG
+1624 GKGSGG
-1630 KGSGSKEET
+1630 KGSGGKGSGSSSKEET

-1650 DVYHDINIELQKTEN
+1650 DIYHDINIELQKTEN
-1665 LLTKLKEEEDD
+1665 LLTKLQEKEDD

-1711 DELKKSLSKEGVQFD
+1711 DELKKSLSNEGVQFD
-1726 ATGAIT
+1726 ATGTIT
-1732 NYNEIIKAKTD
+1732 NYNDIIKAKTD

-1754 AAKEYVETLKDLMSS
+1754 AAKEYVEQLKDLMSS

-1784 LEEFREA
+1784 IEEFREA
-1791 LQEKILEAIQYEY
+1791 LQEKILEAVQYEY
-1804 ELNIEASVKFKEDA
+1804 EINIEASVKFQEDA

-1830 VDTVLQRKA
+1830 VDTLLQRKA
-1839 DIYLNHLDSL
+1839 DVYLSQLDSL

-1861 NSDLDAEAKRE
+1861 NSDLDVEAKRE

-1938 YDALNNMIGVQISSN
+1938 FDALNNMIGAQISSN
-1953 EGQIDLLTKAR
+1953 EGQIDLLVKAR

-1987 VQQIDED
+1987 VQQMDED

-2064 IQADMNKQTDPKKQE
+2064 IQADINKQTDPRKQE

-2154 DNLTSSIDDLL
+2154 DNLTNSIDDLL

-2268 QMGIEIGDDWNS
+2268 QMGIEIGDDWSS
-2280 TLDNMTNAN
+2280 TLDNMTAAN
-2289 EDYTKKFLDS
+2289 EDYTKEFLDS
-2299 YNNPETGLV
+2299 YLNPETGLV
-2308 GSIKDAFEEMT
+2308 DSIKDAFEEMS
-2319 QAAEDYKDNVNQVL
+2319 QAADEYKDNVNQVL

-2341 TMTEKVEDLKDS
+2341 TMTGKVDDLKDS
-2353 TNDLKEANKTLIE
+2353 TDNLKETNKTLIE
-2366 QISNE
+2366 QMSKE
-2371 YDAIKNILPE
+2371 YDAIKNILPQYE
-2381 YKKIKDSYDE
+2381 KIKNSYEE
-2391 IRKSVQNYIDTLNK
+2391 IRKSVQSYIDTLNK

-2418 PTSPGGSSGNGGSGG
+2418 PTSPGGSGGNGG
-2433 NGNGNSGSG
+2433 SGSG

-2448 SSGKNLGVGS
+2448 SSGGNLGVGS
-2458 NVRIKSGTR
+2458 NVRVKSGTR

-2492 ANKGSHQY
+2492 AKKGSHQY

-2597 DFSGVRSSS
+2597 DFSGVRNSS

>member
-70 LEKFNVSGFEQ
+70 LEKFNVSGFEE
-81 EVKSAGVNLGHVLD
+81 EVRSAGVNLTHVLD

-119 IELEKTET
+119 IELEKTDT
-127 LLDKTMTTLTKTY
+127 LLDKTVTTLTKTY

-176 TGKSSDEMATFA
+176 TGKSSDEMATFTQ
-188 KNANEAAQRLGQTTL
+188 NANEAAQRLGQTTL

-257 AENAME
+257 AENAMN

-446 LRSATE
+446 LRAATE

-489 PILSIVGPAFLMAF
+489 PILSIIGPAFLMAF
-503 GQRVVYDLNES
+503 GQKVVYDLNES
-514 LMTLV
+514 IMTLG
-519 DNVKN
+519 DNIKN
-524 LALNGSNLGNIF
+524 LALNGSNLGNVF
-536 KPFKKSTDEAVEGVK
+536 KPFKKSTDEAIEGVK
-551 SVQESIK
+551 AVQESIQ

-569 EEQFKG
+569 EDQFG
-575 FINTSALSDENKQT
+575 SFIKTSALSDESKQT
-589 LAEQRQEYSMLAQEI
+589 LAEQRQEYSLLAQEI
-604 QKTEGI
+604 QKTEGVLEGQIKAQEI
-610 LEAHIETQKILK
+610 LQ
-622 KENATAT
+622 KENITAT
-629 ETLDE
+629 EVLGE
-634 YREALSKYYKEY
+634 YRKALAGYYGEY
-646 TEAEEAQKSNAAAIE
+646 TKAEEAQQNNAK
-661 ALSADKEKNKEQIQE
+661 L
-676 LIIKN
+676 L
-681 EELTNTFVKA
+681 EELNKDRENNIQAIRTLELENEKLTSSYVRA
-691 KSAYDTLDQE
+691 KSAHEALNEE
-701 NKELIQSTGSLTA
+701 NQKLIKSTGDLSKELE
-714 KLDELNKNIHQ
+714 ELNNNIHQ
-725 TENSLESQKKTQN
+725 TENNLESQKKSQN

-820 MGIGKSIAGIIAEL
+820 MGIGKSIAGIIADL

-858 NSASQTASNIEV
+858 NSASQTASNIEA

-883 KQQEQIDLMNLVAE
+883 KQQEQVDLMNLVAE

-950 GDIEQSTLEK
+950 GDIDQSALEK
-960 NLAQLSLNPMLEQ
+960 NLAQLSLNPILEQ

-981 ETVQKYVLTLFNYSE
+981 ETIQNYVLTLFNYSE

-1011 GQAFKTQLESI
+1011 GQAFQTQLENI
-1022 STSGVYEALK
+1022 STSGVYEAFK
-1032 KLSSSDLTSSVIE
+1032 KLNSSDLSSSVIE

-1117 KDMIELNNAFI
+1117 KDMIELKNSFI

-1134 KANGPGVLTDKD
+1134 RLDGPGGLTDKD

-1151 LQKTKE
+1151 LQKAKE

-1163 SGVELDEA
+1163 SGVELDAA

-1178 VLGLGQVEVDNT
+1178 VLGLGQVEIDNT

-1216 SAGELDKT
+1216 TAGELDQT

-1229 ELYEANADFVD
+1229 SLIEKNELLVELFNESNDIEWKEGHPFSQSFAEIIDGNVESAEELAEKSND
-1240 LLNEA
+1240 LVLTLNE
-1245 SGIKFE
+1245 
-1251 NGHPLSEDF
+1251 
-1260 SEVIDTNIET
+1260 
-1270 AEGFQTALLTINEL
+1270 
-1284 FEDMSEA
+1284 
-1291 DLSKMFGEDVAEQI
+1291 MFEDVAESGGSLTEFFDEDMASAI
-1305 QSVLDID
+1305 QSLVDNTELID
-1312 LTTPWEEM
+1312 LPFAEWPDQMKDTL
-1320 SDSAKA
+1320 
-1326 AVAEVM
+1326 AEVYNHFADFETNAKSM
-1332 GSFNEMEDSL
+1332 YISLQATNE
-1342 REDFYKLNSTSNEF
+1342 EF
-1356 YQELLEKNAET
+1356 YQQLRENNAET
-1367 FNLLDERWGL
+1367 FAQWDENFGL
-1377 SADEYANVADYKHDV
+1377 SGQSFKNMAEYQAAVDAWKYQQLSQMSNDYLEFV
-1392 DQQVYTALMSMDEDT
+1392 WQQAIQEGLIDQQTA
-1407 LNKLYQNTLKLL
+1407 N
-1419 GIKEQAGEE
+1419 EE
-1428 RVSMEDKVG
+1428 LSIEDKKFILMG
-1437 FLIHGI
+1437 TMNKDFLTKII
-1443 DLEELKSRLSV
+1443 DGEIT
-1454 EKAKLQATKTE
+1454 KLQAKKDEALKEVGLTE
-1465 LVGKLEAEQSSHN
+1465 DQLNAVINMTTDSNTILARDQESFTNSVGNMMTSMFHKSSEGLRN
-1478 DSLYMEKDAADKAL
+1478 FGITISGVNGFTVSNTYKATVDK
-1492 IQQDDANV
+1492 V
-1500 KSLTML
+1500 KSRIDEINASIAELEGY
-1506 KTMVTRAK
+1506 KK
-1514 DGYNQFYGSMKST
+1514 DVESYEGFNPEELIFELPT
-1527 GSLDGLAISA
+1527 
-1537 ITGRGAVNTSSM
+1537 
-1549 AQGNVSKRAIDLQN
+1549 
-1563 SINQI
+1563 
-1568 DDKINKIDG
+1568 
-1577 LLADIDAYQ
+1577 
-1586 GITNGDLSFDLTP
+1586 

-1604 SGTTTSGG
+1604 TPTTSSGG
-1612 YKPSSSSGSGSG
+1612 YKPSSSGSGSG
-1624 GKGSSG
+1624 GKGSGG
-1630 KGSGSKEET
+1630 KGSGGKGSKEET

-1650 DVYHDINIELQKTEN
+1650 DIYHDINIELQKTEN
-1665 LLTKLKEEEDD
+1665 LLTKLQEEEDD

-1711 DELKKSLSKEGVQFD
+1711 DELKKSLSNEGVQFD
-1726 ATGAIT
+1726 ATGTIT
-1732 NYNEIIKAKTD
+1732 NYNDIIKAKTD

-1754 AAKEYVETLKDLMSS
+1754 AAKEYVENLKDLMSS
-1769 YEELHFTTIIDYESE
+1769 YEELHFTTIIDYERE
-1784 LEEFREA
+1784 IEEFREA
-1791 LQEKILEAIQYEY
+1791 LQEKILEAVQYEY
-1804 ELNIEASVKFKEDA
+1804 ELNIEASVKFQEDA

-1830 VDTVLQRKA
+1830 VDTILQRKA
-1839 DIYLNHLDSL
+1839 DVYLSQLDSL

-1911 EQIDAF
+1911 EQISAF

-1938 YDALNNMIGVQISSN
+1938 FDALNNMIGVQISSN

-1987 VQQIDED
+1987 VQQMDED

-2064 IQADMNKQTDPKKQE
+2064 IQADINKQTDPRKQE

-2154 DNLTSSIDDLL
+2154 DNLTNSIDDLL

-2268 QMGIEIGDDWNS
+2268 QMGIEIGDDWSS

-2299 YNNPETGLV
+2299 YLNPETGLV
-2308 GSIKDAFEEMT
+2308 DSIKDAFEEMT

-2341 TMTEKVEDLKDS
+2341 TMTGKVDDLKDS

-2366 QISNE
+2366 QISKE
-2371 YDAIKNILPE
+2371 YDAIKNILPQ
-2381 YKKIKDSYDE
+2381 YDKIKNSYNE

-2418 PTSPGGSSGNGGSGG
+2418 ATSPGGSSGNGGSGG
-2433 NGNGNSGSG
+2433 SGGSNSSG

-2458 NVRIKSGTR
+2458 NVRVKSGTR

-2492 ANKGSHQY
+2492 ASKGSHQY

-2606 EIENAFNN
+2606 EIESAFNN

>member
-70 LEKFNVSGFEQ
+70 LEKFNVSGFEE
-81 EVKSAGVNLGHVLD
+81 EVKSAGVNLAHVLD

-119 IELEKTET
+119 IELEKTDT
-127 LLDKTMTTLTKTY
+127 LIDKTVTTLTKTY

-163 YDLDESLNNIRVV
+163 YDLDESLNNIQVV

-233 SITGEDSAEVA
+233 SITGENSAEVA

-307 ATIATV
+307 STIATV

-326 TVYAR
+326 TIYAR
-331 MAEITMGGSDGE
+331 MSEISMGGSDGE

-431 QNAIRLD
+431 QNAKRLE

-446 LRSATE
+446 LRTATE

-475 QSLTKVIDLMGGLV
+475 QALTKIVDLLGGLV
-489 PILSIVGPAFLMAF
+489 PILSIIGPAFLMAF
-503 GQRVVYDLNES
+503 GQKVVYDLNES
-514 LMTLV
+514 IMTLGESIK
-519 DNVKN
+519 DLTLNGKN
-524 LALNGSNLGNIF
+524 LSDIF

-551 SVQESIK
+551 AVQESIQ

-575 FINTSALSDENKQT
+575 FIKTSALSDENKET
-589 LAEQRQEYSMLAQEI
+589 LAKQRKEYSLLAQEI
-604 QKTEGI
+604 QKTEGA
-610 LEAHIETQKILK
+610 LEGQRKAQEILK
-622 KENATAT
+622 KENITAT
-629 ETLDE
+629 EAIDE
-634 YREALSKYYKEY
+634 YRKALAEYYDEY
-646 TEAEEAQKSNAAAIE
+646 TKAEETQKNNAKLLE
-661 ALSADKEKNKEQIQE
+661 ELNKDREKNIKEIRDLE
-676 LIIKN
+676 SEN
-681 EELTNTFVKA
+681 EKLTRSFVRA
-691 KSAYDTLDQE
+691 KSAYEALDAE
-701 NKELIQSTGSLTA
+701 NQELIRSTGELSE
-714 KLDELNKNIHQ
+714 KLGELNKNINK
-725 TENSLESQKKTQN
+725 TENNLDDQRKAQN
-738 SLGESMEGYISRS
+738 SLGDSMEGYISRS
-751 EKAKSITEKLSKAM
+751 EKAKNITGKLSKAM
-765 AFGGVAIEA
+765 AWGGVAIEA
-774 ISALKQLKKGME
+774 VSAFKDIGNAMDELEGRGQKLSKSFGSLIGGGLGGFLGFFLGGGPATAAVGATIGSNIGKKAGDIIAQLFDVKTNAEAADKRLE
-786 EVEGQGKN
+786 EV
-794 LLEVGGST
+794 
-802 IGGVIGFM
+802 
-810 LFGPMGAAAG
+810 
-820 MGIGKSIAGIIAEL
+820 
-834 TGFQTSLE
+834 
-842 KAYETSEKFN
+842 N
-852 EELSKV
+852 EELTKFNTNVS
-858 NSASQTASNIEV
+858 SGAGIEQRKAEMEAITDIV
-870 RKKEINSISDLVA
+870 KKE
-883 KQQEQIDLMNLVAE
+883 QERIAIMNEVAE
-897 TFPELVKGYDLEGN
+897 IYPELVKGYDFQGN
-911 AIVDLT
+911 AIVDLN
-917 QDYEAYAKAKK
+917 QDFEEYAKKQKEAFVASSEFRQSLEDTLTLVKSGDMDFKEANKTLSEFVLGPILQASEGFNNLDTKLKNTVISLINFKEVYEAIKNGASFEDIQKMLSGQVASFEEGNLYGNLEKLQEATPYVQEMIEKVKEAYNLSGEDYTQFVDKIINKTDEVK
-928 DALMTEENINAELK
+928 DLTIADVMEIAESYK
-942 TSFDKYKK
+942 TAYEDNLTGLFDKLMKPGTKVDPTEFLDEFGLTIDQFLNMYETFLLEVKNKDKEAVDETMSDLKDK
-950 GDIEQSTLEK
+950 GEGAVKEIINTLRYWSTTDEQGTFFERLMG
-960 NLAQLSLNPMLEQ
+960 LTTAQLSDTE
-973 NEQFKSLD
+973 
-981 ETVQKYVLTLFNYSE
+981 
-996 VIDAVNSKKLNPENV
+996 
-1011 GQAFKTQLESI
+1011 
-1022 STSGVYEALK
+1022 LK
-1032 KLSSSDLTSSVIE
+1032 AIE
-1045 AIKSVADVA
+1045 AK
-1054 NYEGEELS
+1054 
-1062 NFIIKIANSVDNVSE
+1062 
-1077 LTVDSI
+1077 
-1083 FNIGKELG
+1083 
-1091 AGVSEWK
+1091 
-1098 NQLKDGEIS
+1098 
-1107 WKEFSESVNS
+1107 
-1117 KDMIELNNAFI
+1117 
-1128 DAFGSF
+1128 
-1134 KANGPGVLTDKD
+1134 
-1146 YIQQI
+1146 
-1151 LQKTKE
+1151 
-1157 LILQEA
+1157 
-1163 SGVELDEA
+1163 
-1171 QTTFLEK
+1171 EK
-1178 VLGLGQVEVDNT
+1178 VM
-1190 VLKAAEAKAKIM
+1190 AEFN
-1202 EEFERGYENPLSFA
+1202 EGYKNPLSFA
-1216 SAGELDKT
+1216 TAGELDET

-1229 ELYEANADFVD
+1229 SLIEKNELLVELFNEGNDIEWREGHPFSQSFAEIIDGNVESAEELADKSND
-1240 LLNEA
+1240 LVLTLNE
-1245 SGIKFE
+1245 
-1251 NGHPLSEDF
+1251 
-1260 SEVIDTNIET
+1260 
-1270 AEGFQTALLTINEL
+1270 
-1284 FEDMSEA
+1284 
-1291 DLSKMFGEDVAEQI
+1291 MFEDVAESGGSLTEFFDEDMANAI
-1305 QSVLDID
+1305 QTLIDNTELID
-1312 LTTPWEEM
+1312 LPFAEWPDQMKDTL
-1320 SDSAKA
+1320 
-1326 AVAEVM
+1326 AEVYNHFADFETNAKSM
-1332 GSFNEMEDSL
+1332 YISL
-1342 REDFYKLNSTSNEF
+1342 QATNEDFYQQLRKDNADTFAQWDKNFGLTGQNFKNMAEYQAAVDAWKYQQLSANDNAYVDYLWQSAIQQGLIKEDLSNEEVSIEDKKNILLGSMNKDF
-1356 YQELLEKNAET
+1356 LMSLIDQEIQKLENDKQALLEKVGMTEAELNEEISLNADANEKIANDEVNFT
-1367 FNLLDERWGL
+1367 NSIGGMMSSIWNKGKSILLAIGRTIGL
-1377 SADEYANVADYKHDV
+1377 VNEDVA
-1392 DQQVYTALMSMDEDT
+1392 T
-1407 LNKLYQNTLKLL
+1407 NTY
-1419 GIKEQAGEE
+1419 
-1428 RVSMEDKVG
+1428 
-1437 FLIHGI
+1437 
-1443 DLEELKSRLSV
+1443 
-1454 EKAKLQATKTE
+1454 TKTTE
-1465 LVGKLEAEQSSHN
+1465 EVKAE
-1478 DSLYMEKDAADKAL
+1478 
-1492 IQQDDANV
+1492 I
-1500 KSLTML
+1500 
-1506 KTMVTRAK
+1506 
-1514 DGYNQFYGSMKST
+1514 
-1527 GSLDGLAISA
+1527 
-1537 ITGRGAVNTSSM
+1537 
-1549 AQGNVSKRAIDLQN
+1549 
-1563 SINQI
+1563 
-1568 DDKINKIDG
+1568 DKINADLATLEGYKDKIEEYDSY
-1577 LLADIDAYQ
+1577 DPD
-1586 GITNGDLSFDLTP
+1586 DLIFDLPT
-1599 YNPTN
+1599 YNPT
-1604 SGTTTSGG
+1604 GAPTTSSGG
-1612 YKPSSSSGSGSG
+1612 YKPSSSGSGSG
-1624 GKGSSG
+1624 GKGSGGKGSGG
-1630 KGSGSKEET
+1630 KGSGSSKEET
-1639 EKEVEDLEYKK
+1639 VKEVEDLEYKK
-1650 DVYHDINIELQKTEN
+1650 DIYHDINIELQKTEN
-1665 LLTKLKEEEDD
+1665 LLTKLQEEEDD

-1711 DELKKSLSKEGVQFD
+1711 DELKKSLSNEGVQFD
-1726 ATGAIT
+1726 ATGTIT
-1732 NYNEIIKAKTD
+1732 NYNDIIKAKTD

-1754 AAKEYVETLKDLMSS
+1754 AAKEYVENLKDLMSS

-1784 LEEFREA
+1784 IEEFREA
-1791 LQEKILEAIQYEY
+1791 LQEKILEAVQYEY
-1804 ELNIEASVKFKEDA
+1804 EINIEASVKFQEDA

-1830 VDTVLQRKA
+1830 VDTLLQRKA
-1839 DIYLNHLDSL
+1839 DVYLSQLDSL

-1861 NSDLDAEAKRE
+1861 NSDLDVEAKRE

-1938 YDALNNMIGVQISSN
+1938 YDALNNMIGAQISSN
-1953 EGQIDLLTKAR
+1953 EGQIDLLVKAR

-1987 VQQIDED
+1987 VQQMDED

-2154 DNLTSSIDDLL
+2154 DNLTNSIDDLL

-2268 QMGIEIGDDWNS
+2268 QMGIEIGDDWSS
-2280 TLDNMTNAN
+2280 TLDNMTAAN
-2289 EDYTKKFLDS
+2289 EDYTKEFLDS
-2299 YNNPETGLV
+2299 YLNPETGLV
-2308 GSIKDAFEEMT
+2308 DSIKDAFEEMS
-2319 QAAEDYKDNVNQVL
+2319 QAADEYKDNVNQVL

-2341 TMTEKVEDLKDS
+2341 TMTGKVDDLKDS
-2353 TNDLKEANKTLIE
+2353 TDNLKETNKALIE
-2366 QISNE
+2366 QMSKE
-2371 YDAIKNILPE
+2371 YDAIKNILPQYE
-2381 YKKIKDSYDE
+2381 KIKNSYEE
-2391 IRKSVQNYIDTLNK
+2391 IRKSVQSYIDTLNK

-2418 PTSPGGSSGNGGSGG
+2418 PTSPGGSGGNGG
-2433 NGNGNSGSG
+2433 SGSG

-2448 SSGKNLGVGS
+2448 SSGGNLGVGS
-2458 NVRIKSGTR
+2458 NVRVKSGTR

-2492 ANKGSHQY
+2492 AKKGSHQY

-2570 FSKNLIPNISAPQAT
+2570 FSKNLTPNISAPQAT

-2597 DFSGVRSSS
+2597 DFSGVRNSS

>member
-70 LEKFNVSGFEQ
+70 LEKFNVSGFE
-81 EVKSAGVNLGHVLD
+81 EEIKSAGVNLGHVLD

-119 IELEKTET
+119 IELEKTDT
-127 LLDKTMTTLTKTY
+127 LLDKTVTTLTKTY

-163 YDLDESLNNIRVV
+163 YDLDESLNNIQVV

-188 KNANEAAQRLGQTTL
+188 KNANEAAQRLGQTTI

-321 GTSLK
+321 GTALK

-331 MAEITMGGSDGE
+331 MSEITMGGSDGE

-446 LRSATE
+446 LRAATE

-475 QSLTKVIDLMGGLV
+475 QALNKVIELMGGLV
-489 PILSIVGPAFLMAF
+489 PILSIIGPAFLMAF
-503 GQRVVYDLNES
+503 GQKVVYDLSES
-514 LMTLV
+514 IMTLG
-519 DNVKN
+519 DNIKN
-524 LALNGSNLGNIF
+524 LALNGSNLGNVF
-536 KPFKKSTDEAVEGVK
+536 KPFKKSTDEAIEGVK
-551 SVQESIK
+551 AVQESIQ

-569 EEQFKG
+569 EDQFG
-575 FINTSALSDENKQT
+575 SFIKTSALSDESKQT
-589 LAEQRQEYSMLAQEI
+589 LAEQRQEYSLLAQEI
-604 QKTEGI
+604 QKTEGVLEGQIKAQEI
-610 LEAHIETQKILK
+610 LQ
-622 KENATAT
+622 KENITAT
-629 ETLDE
+629 EVLGE
-634 YREALSKYYKEY
+634 YREALANYYKEY
-646 TEAEEAQKSNAAAIE
+646 KEAEQAQKSNAE
-661 ALSADKEKNKEQIQE
+661 LLKELNKDRENNAQQIRDLE
-676 LIIKN
+676 LEN
-681 EELTNTFVKA
+681 EKLTNSFVRA
-691 KSAYDTLDQE
+691 KSAHEALNEE
-701 NKELIQSTGSLTA
+701 NKKLIKSTGDLSKELE
-714 KLDELNKNIHQ
+714 ELNNNIHQ
-725 TENSLESQKKTQN
+725 TENNLESQKKSQN
-738 SLGESMEGYISRS
+738 SLGDSMEGYISRS

-820 MGIGKSIAGIIAEL
+820 MGIGKSIAGIIADL

-858 NSASQTASNIEV
+858 NSASQTASNIEA

-950 GDIEQSTLEK
+950 GDIDQSALEK
-960 NLAQLSLNPMLEQ
+960 NLAQLSLNPILEQ

-981 ETVQKYVLTLFNYSE
+981 ETIQKYVLTLFNYSE

-1011 GQAFKTQLESI
+1011 GQAFQTQLESI
-1022 STSGVYEALK
+1022 STSGVYEAFK
-1032 KLSSSDLTSSVIE
+1032 KLNSSDLSSSVIE

-1062 NFIIKIANSVDNVSE
+1062 NFIIKIANSVDDVSK

-1091 AGVSEWK
+1091 AGVAEWK
-1098 NQLKDGEIS
+1098 NQLRDGEIS

-1117 KDMIELNNAFI
+1117 KDMIELKNSFI

-1134 KANGPGVLTDKD
+1134 RLDGPGGLTDKD

-1151 LQKTKE
+1151 LQKTKD

-1163 SGVELDEA
+1163 SGVELDAA

-1178 VLGLGQVEVDNT
+1178 VLGLGQVEVENT

-1216 SAGELDKT
+1216 TAGELDET

-1229 ELYEANADFVD
+1229 DLIEKNELLVQLFNESNDIEWKEGHPFSQSFAEIIDGNVESAEELAEKSND
-1240 LLNEA
+1240 LVLTLNE
-1245 SGIKFE
+1245 
-1251 NGHPLSEDF
+1251 
-1260 SEVIDTNIET
+1260 
-1270 AEGFQTALLTINEL
+1270 
-1284 FEDMSEA
+1284 
-1291 DLSKMFGEDVAEQI
+1291 MFEDVAESGGSLTEFFDEDMANAI
-1305 QSVLDID
+1305 QSLVDNTELID
-1312 LTTPWEEM
+1312 LPFAEWPDQMKDTL
-1320 SDSAKA
+1320 
-1326 AVAEVM
+1326 AEVYNHFADFETNAKSM
-1332 GSFNEMEDSL
+1332 YISLQATNE
-1342 REDFYKLNSTSNEF
+1342 EF
-1356 YQELLEKNAET
+1356 YQQLRENNAET
-1367 FNLLDERWGL
+1367 FAQWDENFGL
-1377 SADEYANVADYKHDV
+1377 SGESFKNMAEYQAAVDAWKYQQLSQMSNDYLEFVWQQAIQEGLIDQQTANEELSIEDKKFILMGTMNKDFLTKIIDGKITELKADKENALKKVGLTEDQLNAVVTMTGDSNTILARDQKNFTESVGGMMTSMFHNASEGLRNFGITISGVNGFTVSNTYKATV
-1392 DQQVYTALMSMDEDT
+1392 DQVKAE
-1407 LNKLYQNTLKLL
+1407 
-1419 GIKEQAGEE
+1419 
-1428 RVSMEDKVG
+1428 VDK
-1437 FLIHGI
+1437 INAS
-1443 DLEELKSRLSV
+1443 LEELEGYKKDIESY
-1454 EKAKLQATKTE
+1454 EGFNPEE
-1465 LVGKLEAEQSSHN
+1465 LIFELP
-1478 DSLYMEKDAADKAL
+1478 
-1492 IQQDDANV
+1492 
-1500 KSLTML
+1500 T
-1506 KTMVTRAK
+1506 
-1514 DGYNQFYGSMKST
+1514 
-1527 GSLDGLAISA
+1527 
-1537 ITGRGAVNTSSM
+1537 
-1549 AQGNVSKRAIDLQN
+1549 
-1563 SINQI
+1563 
-1568 DDKINKIDG
+1568 
-1577 LLADIDAYQ
+1577 
-1586 GITNGDLSFDLTP
+1586 

-1604 SGTTTSGG
+1604 TPTTSSGG
-1612 YKPSSSSGSGSG
+1612 YKPSSGSGSG
-1624 GKGSSG
+1624 GKGSGG
-1630 KGSGSKEET
+1630 KGSGSGSKEET

-1650 DVYHDINIELQKTEN
+1650 DIYHDINIELQKTGN
-1665 LLTKLKEEEDD
+1665 LLTKLQEEEDD

-1699 TAQKLEIAKQER
+1699 TAQKLELAKQER
-1711 DELKKSLSKEGVQFD
+1711 DELKKSLSNEGVQFD
-1726 ATGAIT
+1726 ESGAIT

-1754 AAKEYVETLKDLMSS
+1754 AAKEYVEKLKDLMSS

-1830 VDTVLQRKA
+1830 VDTVLQRKV

-1911 EQIDAF
+1911 EQISAY

-2064 IQADMNKQTDPKKQE
+2064 IQADINKQTDPRKQE

-2154 DNLTSSIDDLL
+2154 DNLTNSIDDLL

-2251 TYGDLNNMTQ
+2251 TYGDLMNMTQ

-2268 QMGIEIGDDWNS
+2268 QMGIEIGDDWDS

-2299 YNNPETGLV
+2299 YLNPETGLV
-2308 GSIKDAFEEMT
+2308 DSIKDAFKEMT

-2418 PTSPGGSSGNGGSGG
+2418 PTSPGGSSGGNGGSGG
-2433 NGNGNSGSG
+2433 NGNGGSSSG

-2528 DWSKVEGMD
+2528 DWSKVEGID

>member
-70 LEKFNVSGFEQ
+70 LEKFNVSGFEE
-81 EVKSAGVNLGHVLD
+81 EVRSAGVNLTHVLD

-119 IELEKTET
+119 IELEKTDT
-127 LLDKTMTTLTKTY
+127 LLDKTVTTLTKTY

-176 TGKSSDEMATFA
+176 TGKSSDEMATFTQ
-188 KNANEAAQRLGQTTL
+188 NANEAAQRLGQTTL

-257 AENAME
+257 AENAMN

-446 LRSATE
+446 LRAATE

-489 PILSIVGPAFLMAF
+489 PILSIIGPAFLMAF
-503 GQRVVYDLNES
+503 GQKVVYDLNES
-514 LMTLV
+514 IMTLG
-519 DNVKN
+519 DNIKN
-524 LALNGSNLGNIF
+524 LALNGSNLGNVF
-536 KPFKKSTDEAVEGVK
+536 KPFKKSTDEAIEGVK
-551 SVQESIK
+551 AVQESIQ

-569 EEQFKG
+569 EDQFG
-575 FINTSALSDENKQT
+575 SFIKTSALSDESKQT
-589 LAEQRQEYSMLAQEI
+589 LAEQRQEYSLLAQEI
-604 QKTEGI
+604 QKTEGVLEGQIKAQEI
-610 LEAHIETQKILK
+610 LQ
-622 KENATAT
+622 KENITAT
-629 ETLDE
+629 EVLGE
-634 YREALSKYYKEY
+634 YRKALAGYYGEY
-646 TEAEEAQKSNAAAIE
+646 TKAEEAQQNNAK
-661 ALSADKEKNKEQIQE
+661 L
-676 LIIKN
+676 L
-681 EELTNTFVKA
+681 EELNKDRENNIQAIRTLELENEKLTSSYVRA
-691 KSAYDTLDQE
+691 KSAHEALNEE
-701 NKELIQSTGSLTA
+701 NQKLIKSTGDLSKELE
-714 KLDELNKNIHQ
+714 ELNNNIHQ
-725 TENSLESQKKTQN
+725 TENNLESQKKSQN

-820 MGIGKSIAGIIAEL
+820 MGIGKSIAGIIADL

-858 NSASQTASNIEV
+858 NSASQTASNIEA

-883 KQQEQIDLMNLVAE
+883 KQQEQVDLMNLVAE

-950 GDIEQSTLEK
+950 GDIDQSALEK
-960 NLAQLSLNPMLEQ
+960 NLAQLSLNPILEQ

-981 ETVQKYVLTLFNYSE
+981 ETIQNYVLTLFNYSE

-1011 GQAFKTQLESI
+1011 GQAFQTQLENI
-1022 STSGVYEALK
+1022 STSGVYEAFK
-1032 KLSSSDLTSSVIE
+1032 KLNSSDLSSSVIE

-1117 KDMIELNNAFI
+1117 KDMIELKNSFI

-1134 KANGPGVLTDKD
+1134 RLDGPGGLTDKD

-1151 LQKTKE
+1151 LQKAKE

-1163 SGVELDEA
+1163 SGVELDAA

-1178 VLGLGQVEVDNT
+1178 VLGLGQVEIDNT

-1216 SAGELDKT
+1216 TAGELDQT

-1229 ELYEANADFVD
+1229 SLIEKNELLVELFNESNDIEWKEGHPFSQSFAEIIDGNVESAEELAEKSND
-1240 LLNEA
+1240 LVLTLNE
-1245 SGIKFE
+1245 
-1251 NGHPLSEDF
+1251 
-1260 SEVIDTNIET
+1260 
-1270 AEGFQTALLTINEL
+1270 
-1284 FEDMSEA
+1284 
-1291 DLSKMFGEDVAEQI
+1291 MFEDVAESGGSLTEFFDEDMASAI
-1305 QSVLDID
+1305 QSLVDNTELID
-1312 LTTPWEEM
+1312 LPFAEWPDQMKDTL
-1320 SDSAKA
+1320 
-1326 AVAEVM
+1326 AEVYNHFADFETNAKSM
-1332 GSFNEMEDSL
+1332 YISLQATNE
-1342 REDFYKLNSTSNEF
+1342 EF
-1356 YQELLEKNAET
+1356 YQQLRENNAET
-1367 FNLLDERWGL
+1367 FAQWDENFGL
-1377 SADEYANVADYKHDV
+1377 SGQSFKNMAEYQAAVDAWKYQQLSQMSNDYLEFV
-1392 DQQVYTALMSMDEDT
+1392 WQQAIQEGLIDQQTA
-1407 LNKLYQNTLKLL
+1407 N
-1419 GIKEQAGEE
+1419 EE
-1428 RVSMEDKVG
+1428 LSIEDKKFILMG
-1437 FLIHGI
+1437 TMNKDFLTKII
-1443 DLEELKSRLSV
+1443 DGEIT
-1454 EKAKLQATKTE
+1454 KLQAKKDEALKEVGLTE
-1465 LVGKLEAEQSSHN
+1465 DQLNAVINMTTDSNTILARDQESFTNSVGNMMTSMFHKSSEGLRN
-1478 DSLYMEKDAADKAL
+1478 FGITISGVNGFTVSNTYKATVDK
-1492 IQQDDANV
+1492 V
-1500 KSLTML
+1500 KSRIDEINASIAELEGY
-1506 KTMVTRAK
+1506 KK
-1514 DGYNQFYGSMKST
+1514 DVESYEGFNPEELIFELPT
-1527 GSLDGLAISA
+1527 
-1537 ITGRGAVNTSSM
+1537 
-1549 AQGNVSKRAIDLQN
+1549 
-1563 SINQI
+1563 
-1568 DDKINKIDG
+1568 
-1577 LLADIDAYQ
+1577 
-1586 GITNGDLSFDLTP
+1586 

-1604 SGTTTSGG
+1604 TPTTSSGG
-1612 YKPSSSSGSGSG
+1612 YKPSSSGSGSG
-1624 GKGSSG
+1624 GKGSGG
-1630 KGSGSKEET
+1630 KGSKEET

-1650 DVYHDINIELQKTEN
+1650 DIYHDINIELQKTEN
-1665 LLTKLKEEEDD
+1665 LLTKLQEEEDD

-1711 DELKKSLSKEGVQFD
+1711 DELKKSLSNEGVQFD
-1726 ATGAIT
+1726 ATGTIT
-1732 NYNEIIKAKTD
+1732 NYNDIIKAKTD

-1754 AAKEYVETLKDLMSS
+1754 AAKEYVENLKDLMSS
-1769 YEELHFTTIIDYESE
+1769 YEELHFTTIIDYERE
-1784 LEEFREA
+1784 IEEFREA
-1791 LQEKILEAIQYEY
+1791 LQEKILEAVQYEY
-1804 ELNIEASVKFKEDA
+1804 ELNIEASVKFQEDA

-1830 VDTVLQRKA
+1830 VDTILQRKA
-1839 DIYLNHLDSL
+1839 DVYLSQLDSL

-1911 EQIDAF
+1911 EQISAF

-1938 YDALNNMIGVQISSN
+1938 FDALNNMIGVQISSN

-1987 VQQIDED
+1987 VQQMDED

-2064 IQADMNKQTDPKKQE
+2064 IQADINKQTDPRKQE

-2154 DNLTSSIDDLL
+2154 DNLTNSIDDLL

-2268 QMGIEIGDDWNS
+2268 QMGIEIGDDWSS

-2299 YNNPETGLV
+2299 YLNPETGLV
-2308 GSIKDAFEEMT
+2308 DSIKDAFEEMT

-2341 TMTEKVEDLKDS
+2341 TMTGKVDDLKDS

-2366 QISNE
+2366 QISKE
-2371 YDAIKNILPE
+2371 YDAIKNILPQ
-2381 YKKIKDSYDE
+2381 YDKIKNSYNE

-2418 PTSPGGSSGNGGSGG
+2418 ATSPGGSSGNGGSGG
-2433 NGNGNSGSG
+2433 SGGSNSSG

-2458 NVRIKSGTR
+2458 NVRVKSGTR

-2492 ANKGSHQY
+2492 ASKGSHQY

-2606 EIENAFNN
+2606 EIESAFNN

>member
-70 LEKFNVSGFEQ
+70 LEKFNVSGFEE
-81 EVKSAGVNLGHVLD
+81 EVRSAGVNLTHVLD

-113 EVKSNR
+113 EVKNNR
-119 IELEKTET
+119 IELEKTDT

-188 KNANEAAQRLGQTTL
+188 QNANEAAQRLGQTTI

-211 YLQQGKTMEEANYLT
+211 YLQQGKTMEEANFLT

-257 AENAME
+257 AEKAMD

-326 TVYAR
+326 TIYAR
-331 MAEITMGGSDGE
+331 MSEITMGGSDGE

-356 GISIVDSQN
+356 GVSIVDSQN

-374 EEIGEKWDTFGRNAQ
+374 EEIGEKWDSFGRNAQ

-461 DGFKVMVEGATLLV
+461 DGFKVMIEGATLLV

-489 PILSIVGPAFLMAF
+489 PILSIIGPAFLMAF
-503 GQRVVYDLNES
+503 GQKVVYDLNES

-524 LALNGSNLGNIF
+524 LASNGSNLGNIF

-551 SVQESIK
+551 AVQESIK

-589 LAEQRQEYSMLAQEI
+589 LAEQRQEYSLLAQEI

-622 KENATAT
+622 KENVTAT
-629 ETLDE
+629 QTLDE
-634 YREALSKYYKEY
+634 YREALSKYYAEY
-646 TEAEEAQKSNAAAIE
+646 KEAEKAQNANAAALD
-661 ALSADKEKNKEQIQE
+661 ALSADKEKNKEQIQD

-701 NKELIQSTGSLTA
+701 NKKLIQSTGSLTE

-725 TENSLESQKKTQN
+725 TENSLESQKKAQN
-738 SLGESMEGYISRS
+738 SLGDSMEGYISRS

-765 AFGGVAIEA
+765 AIGGVAIEA

-794 LLEVGGST
+794 LLEVGGSA
-802 IGGVIGFM
+802 IGGVIGFI
-810 LFGPMGAAAG
+810 LFGPMGAAAA

-852 EELSKV
+852 EELNKV
-858 NSASQTASNIEV
+858 NSASQTASNIEA

-883 KQQEQIDLMNLVAE
+883 KQQEQVDLMNLVAE

-950 GDIEQSTLEK
+950 GDIEQSDLEK
-960 NLAQLSLNPMLEQ
+960 KIAQLSLNPILEQ

-981 ETVQKYVLTLFNYSE
+981 ETIQKYVLTLFNYSE

-1011 GQAFKTQLESI
+1011 GQAFQTQLENI
-1022 STSGVYEALK
+1022 STSGVYEAFK
-1032 KLSSSDLTSSVIE
+1032 KLNSSDLSSSVIE

-1098 NQLKDGEIS
+1098 NQLRDGEVS

-1117 KDMIELNNAFI
+1117 EDMIELSNSFI

-1134 KANGPGVLTDKD
+1134 KVDGPGGLMDKD

-1151 LQKTKE
+1151 LQKAKE

-1178 VLGLGQVEVDNT
+1178 VLGLGQVEIDNT
-1190 VLKAAEAKAKIM
+1190 VLKAAEAKAKIT
-1202 EEFERGYENPLSFA
+1202 EEFERGYKNPLSFTP
-1216 SAGELDKT
+1216 GELDQT

-1229 ELYEANADFVD
+1229 GLIEKNELLVQLFNESNDIEWKKGHPFSQSFAEIIDGNVESAEELAGKSND
-1240 LLNEA
+1240 LVLTLNE
-1245 SGIKFE
+1245 
-1251 NGHPLSEDF
+1251 
-1260 SEVIDTNIET
+1260 
-1270 AEGFQTALLTINEL
+1270 
-1284 FEDMSEA
+1284 
-1291 DLSKMFGEDVAEQI
+1291 MFEDVAESGGSLTEFFDEDMANAI
-1305 QSVLDID
+1305 QSLVDNTELID
-1312 LTTPWEEM
+1312 LPFAEWPDQMKDVLAQVYNHFADFETNAKSMYISLQATNEE
-1320 SDSAKA
+1320 
-1326 AVAEVM
+1326 
-1332 GSFNEMEDSL
+1332 FYQQL
-1342 REDFYKLNSTSNEF
+1342 RED
-1356 YQELLEKNAET
+1356 NAET
-1367 FNLLDERWGL
+1367 FAQWDQNFGL
-1377 SADEYANVADYKHDV
+1377 SGESFKNMAEYQAAVDAWKYQQLSQMSNEYLEFVWQQAV
-1392 DQQVYTALMSMDEDT
+1392 QEGLIDQQTA
-1407 LNKLYQNTLKLL
+1407 N
-1419 GIKEQAGEE
+1419 EE
-1428 RVSMEDKVG
+1428 LSLEDKKFILMG
-1437 FLIHGI
+1437 TMNKDFLTKII
-1443 DLEELKSRLSV
+1443 DGEIK
-1454 EKAKLQATKTE
+1454 KLQVKKDEALKEVGLTE
-1465 LVGKLEAEQSSHN
+1465 
-1478 DSLYMEKDAADKAL
+1478 
-1492 IQQDDANV
+1492 
-1500 KSLTML
+1500 
-1506 KTMVTRAK
+1506 
-1514 DGYNQFYGSMKST
+1514 
-1527 GSLDGLAISA
+1527 
-1537 ITGRGAVNTSSM
+1537 
-1549 AQGNVSKRAIDLQN
+1549 AQLN
-1563 SINQI
+1563 SIITMTTDSNTILARDQKNFTDSVGGMMTSMFHKSSVGLRNFGI
-1568 DDKINKIDG
+1568 TISGVNGFTVSNTYKATVDKVKEEIDKINASIEELEGYKK
-1577 LLADIDAYQ
+1577 DIEEYESF
-1586 GITNGDLSFDLTP
+1586 NPEDLTFDLPT

-1604 SGTTTSGG
+1604 SPTTSPGG
-1612 YKPSSSSGSGSG
+1612 YKPSSSGSGSG
-1624 GKGSSG
+1624 GKGSGGKGSG
-1630 KGSGSKEET
+1630 GKGSGSGSKEET
-1639 EKEVEDLEYKK
+1639 VKEVEDLEYKK
-1650 DVYHDINIELQKTEN
+1650 DIYHDINIELQKTEN
-1665 LLTKLKEEEDD
+1665 LLTKLQEEEDD

-1711 DELKKSLSKEGVQFD
+1711 DELKKSLSNEGVQFD
-1726 ATGAIT
+1726 ATGTIT
-1732 NYNEIIKAKTD
+1732 NYNDIIKAKTD

-1754 AAKEYVETLKDLMSS
+1754 AAKEYVGNLKDLMSS

-1784 LEEFREA
+1784 IEEFREA

-1804 ELNIEASVKFKEDA
+1804 ELNIEASVKFQEDA

-1830 VDTVLQRKA
+1830 VDTLLQRKA
-1839 DIYLNHLDSL
+1839 DVYLSQLDSL
-1849 EAFEKRYNDILN
+1849 ESFEKRYNDILN
-1861 NSDLDAEAKRE
+1861 NSDLDVEAKRE

-1878 EDLKDALGDLKD
+1878 NDLKDALEDLKD
-1890 FYTAISDYIVEVIEN
+1890 FYTDISDYIVEVIEN

-1911 EQIDAF
+1911 EQISAY

-1938 YDALNNMIGVQISSN
+1938 YDALNNMVGAQISSN
-1953 EGQIDLLTKAR
+1953 EGQIDLLVKAR

-1987 VQQIDED
+1987 VQQMDED

-2049 DAVEKSVWSARMLKQ
+2049 DSVEKSVWSARMLKQ
-2064 IQADMNKQTDPKKQE
+2064 IQADMNKQTDPRKQE

-2154 DNLTSSIDDLL
+2154 DNLTNSIDDLL

-2219 NADMLVL
+2219 NADMLTL
-2226 SEEYALAERNIA
+2226 NEEYALAERNIA
-2238 ASTLLNIMDAYNI
+2238 ASTLLNIMDAYDI
-2251 TYGDLNNMTQ
+2251 TYGDLTNMTQ
-2261 EQKDFFS
+2261 EQKEFFS
-2268 QMGIEIGDDWNS
+2268 QMGIEIGDDWSS
-2280 TLDNMTNAN
+2280 TLDNMTAAN

-2299 YNNPETGLV
+2299 YMEPESGLV
-2308 GSIKDAFEEMT
+2308 DSIKNAFTEMT
-2319 QAAEDYKDNVNQVL
+2319 NAATEYKGKVDEVL
-2333 ANTGMDFE
+2333 ANAGMDFE
-2341 TMTEKVEDLKDS
+2341 TMKEKVENLDS
-2353 TNDLKEANKTLIE
+2353 TTKNLINTS
-2366 QISNE
+2366 QSLIDQMSKE
-2371 YDAIKNILPE
+2371 YDAIKNILPQYE
-2381 YKKIKDSYDE
+2381 KIKNSYDE
-2391 IRKSVQNYIDTLNK
+2391 IRKSVQSYIDTLNK
-2405 AIEKQKE
+2405 AIETQKE
-2412 LANAPS
+2412 LANTPK
-2418 PTSPGGSSGNGGSGG
+2418 PGSSGGSGGSGG
-2433 NGNGNSGSG
+2433 NGGSGSG
-2442 GSSSGG
+2442 GNSSGG
-2448 SSGKNLGVGS
+2448 SSGGNLGVGS

-2492 ANKGSHQY
+2492 ASKGSHQY

-2570 FSKNLIPNISAPQAT
+2570 FSKSLTPNVSAPQAT

-2597 DFSGVRSSS
+2597 DFSGVRNSS

>member
-1 MANINFSFGIQMDK
+1 MANINFSFGIQIDK

-70 LEKFNVSGFEQ
+70 LEKFNVSGFE
-81 EVKSAGVNLGHVLD
+81 EEIKSAGVNLAHVLD

-119 IELEKTET
+119 IELEKTDT
-127 LLDKTMTTLTKTY
+127 LIDKTVTTLTKTY

-163 YDLDESLNNIRVV
+163 YDLDESLNNIQVV

-307 ATIATV
+307 STIATV

-326 TVYAR
+326 TIYAR
-331 MAEITMGGSDGE
+331 MSEISMGGSDGE

-431 QNAIRLD
+431 QNAKRLE

-446 LRSATE
+446 LRAATE
-452 ELYMTLLDS
+452 ELYITLLDS
-461 DGFKVMVEGATLLV
+461 DGFKVMIEGATLLV
-475 QSLTKVIDLMGGLV
+475 QALTKIVDLLGGLV
-489 PILSIVGPAFLMAF
+489 PILSIIGPAFLMAF
-503 GQRVVYDLNES
+503 GQKVVYDLSES
-514 LMTLV
+514 IMTLG
-519 DNVKN
+519 DNIKN
-524 LALNGSNLGNIF
+524 LVLGGNDLGNIF
-536 KPFKKSTDEAVEGVK
+536 KPFKESTDEAVEGVK
-551 SVQESIK
+551 AVQESIK

-575 FINTSALSDENKQT
+575 FIKTSALTDENKEV
-589 LAEQRQEYSMLAQEI
+589 LAKQRKEYSLLAQEI
-604 QKTEGI
+604 QKTEGA
-610 LEAHIETQKILK
+610 LEGQKKAQEILK
-622 KENATAT
+622 KENITAT
-629 ETLDE
+629 EVINEYSEALAKYYDE
-634 YREALSKYYKEY
+634 YTKAKETQENNATLLEELNKDREKNIEEIRKLESENEKLTSSFVRAKSAYEALD
-646 TEAEEAQKSNAAAIE
+646 AEN
-661 ALSADKEKNKEQIQE
+661 QE
-676 LIIKN
+676 LII
-681 EELTNTFVKA
+681 
-691 KSAYDTLDQE
+691 
-701 NKELIQSTGSLTA
+701 STGELSK
-714 KLDELNKNIHQ
+714 KLGELNKNINK
-725 TENSLESQKKTQN
+725 TENNLDDQRKAQN
-738 SLGESMEGYISRS
+738 SLGDSMEGYISRS
-751 EKAKSITEKLSKAM
+751 EKAKNITGKLSKAM
-765 AFGGVAIEA
+765 AWAGVAIEA
-774 ISALKQLKKGME
+774 VSAFKDIGNAMDELEGRGQKLSKSFGTLIGGGLGGFIGSYLGGPGTAAIGANIGSNIGKKVGDIAAQLFGIKTHAEAADKRLE
-786 EVEGQGKN
+786 EV
-794 LLEVGGST
+794 
-802 IGGVIGFM
+802 
-810 LFGPMGAAAG
+810 
-820 MGIGKSIAGIIAEL
+820 
-834 TGFQTSLE
+834 
-842 KAYETSEKFN
+842 N
-852 EELSKV
+852 EELTKFNTNVS
-858 NSASQTASNIEV
+858 SGAGIEQRKAEMEAITDIV
-870 RKKEINSISDLVA
+870 KKE
-883 KQQEQIDLMNLVAE
+883 QERIAIMNEVAE
-897 TFPELVKGYDLEGN
+897 IYPELVKGYDFQGN
-911 AIVDLT
+911 AIVDLN
-917 QDYEAYAKAKK
+917 QDFEEYTKKQKEAFVASSEFKQSLEDTLTLVKDGSVDFKEANKTLSEFVLGPILQASEGFNNLDTKLKNTVISLINFKEVYEAIKNGASFEDIQKMLSDQVASFEEGNLYGNLEKLQEATPYVQEIIEKVKEAYNLSGEDYTQFVDKIINKTDEVK
-928 DALMTEENINAELK
+928 DLTIADVMEIAESYK
-942 TSFDKYKK
+942 TAYEDNLTGLFDKLMKPGAKVDPTEFLDEFGLTIDQFLNMYETFLLEVKNKDKEAVAETMSDLKDK
-950 GDIEQSTLEK
+950 GENAVKEIITTLRYSSTKDEQGTFFERLMG
-960 NLAQLSLNPMLEQ
+960 LTTAQLSDTE
-973 NEQFKSLD
+973 
-981 ETVQKYVLTLFNYSE
+981 
-996 VIDAVNSKKLNPENV
+996 
-1011 GQAFKTQLESI
+1011 
-1022 STSGVYEALK
+1022 LK
-1032 KLSSSDLTSSVIE
+1032 AIE
-1045 AIKSVADVA
+1045 AK
-1054 NYEGEELS
+1054 
-1062 NFIIKIANSVDNVSE
+1062 
-1077 LTVDSI
+1077 
-1083 FNIGKELG
+1083 
-1091 AGVSEWK
+1091 
-1098 NQLKDGEIS
+1098 
-1107 WKEFSESVNS
+1107 
-1117 KDMIELNNAFI
+1117 
-1128 DAFGSF
+1128 
-1134 KANGPGVLTDKD
+1134 
-1146 YIQQI
+1146 
-1151 LQKTKE
+1151 
-1157 LILQEA
+1157 
-1163 SGVELDEA
+1163 
-1171 QTTFLEK
+1171 EK
-1178 VLGLGQVEVDNT
+1178 VMAGFNE
-1190 VLKAAEAKAKIM
+1190 
-1202 EEFERGYENPLSFA
+1202 GYKNPLSFA
-1216 SAGELDKT
+1216 TPGDLDQT

-1229 ELYEANADFVD
+1229 SLIEKNELLVELFNEGNDIEWRKGHPFSQSFAEIIDGNVESAEELADKSND
-1240 LLNEA
+1240 LVLTLNE
-1245 SGIKFE
+1245 
-1251 NGHPLSEDF
+1251 
-1260 SEVIDTNIET
+1260 
-1270 AEGFQTALLTINEL
+1270 
-1284 FEDMSEA
+1284 
-1291 DLSKMFGEDVAEQI
+1291 MFEDVAESGGSLTEFFDEDMANAI
-1305 QSVLDID
+1305 QSLVDNTELID
-1312 LTTPWEEM
+1312 LPFAEWPDQMKDTL
-1320 SDSAKA
+1320 
-1326 AVAEVM
+1326 AEVYNHFADFETNAK
-1332 GSFNEMEDSL
+1332 STYISLQATNE
-1342 REDFYKLNSTSNEF
+1342 EF
-1356 YQELLEKNAET
+1356 YQQLRKDNADTFAQWDKNFGLTGQNFKNMAEYQAAVDAWKYQQLSANDNAYVDYLWQNAIQQGLIKKDLSNEEVSIEDKKNILLGSMNKDFLISLIDQETQKLESEKQALLEKVGMTEAELNEEISLNADANEKIAT
-1367 FNLLDERWGL
+1367 DEVKFTNSIGGMMSSIWNKGKSILLAIGRTIGL
-1377 SADEYANVADYKHDV
+1377 VNEDVA
-1392 DQQVYTALMSMDEDT
+1392 T
-1407 LNKLYQNTLKLL
+1407 NTY
-1419 GIKEQAGEE
+1419 
-1428 RVSMEDKVG
+1428 
-1437 FLIHGI
+1437 
-1443 DLEELKSRLSV
+1443 
-1454 EKAKLQATKTE
+1454 TKTTEEVKAE
-1465 LVGKLEAEQSSHN
+1465 L
-1478 DSLYMEKDAADKAL
+1478 
-1492 IQQDDANV
+1492 
-1500 KSLTML
+1500 
-1506 KTMVTRAK
+1506 
-1514 DGYNQFYGSMKST
+1514 
-1527 GSLDGLAISA
+1527 
-1537 ITGRGAVNTSSM
+1537 
-1549 AQGNVSKRAIDLQN
+1549 
-1563 SINQI
+1563 
-1568 DDKINKIDG
+1568 DKINADLATLQGYKDKIEEYDSYNP
-1577 LLADIDAYQ
+1577 D
-1586 GITNGDLSFDLTP
+1586 DLIFDLPT
-1599 YNPTN
+1599 YNPT
-1604 SGTTTSGG
+1604 GAPTTSSGG
-1612 YKPSSSSGSGSG
+1612 YKPSSSGSGSG
-1624 GKGSSG
+1624 GKGSGG
-1630 KGSGSKEET
+1630 KGSGSSSKEET

-1650 DVYHDINIELQKTEN
+1650 DIYHDINIELQKTEN
-1665 LLTKLKEEEDD
+1665 LLTKLQEEEDD

-1711 DELKKSLSKEGVQFD
+1711 DELKKSLSNEGVQFD
-1726 ATGAIT
+1726 ATGTIT
-1732 NYNEIIKAKTD
+1732 NYNDIIKAKTD

-1754 AAKEYVETLKDLMSS
+1754 AAKEYVENLKDLMSS

-1784 LEEFREA
+1784 IEEFREA
-1791 LQEKILEAIQYEY
+1791 LQEKILEAVQYEY
-1804 ELNIEASVKFKEDA
+1804 AINIEASVKFQEDA

-1830 VDTVLQRKA
+1830 VDTLLQRKA
-1839 DIYLNHLDSL
+1839 DVYLSQLDSL

-1861 NSDLDAEAKRE
+1861 NSDLDVEAKRE

-1938 YDALNNMIGVQISSN
+1938 FDALNNMIGAQISSN
-1953 EGQIDLLTKAR
+1953 EGQIDLLVKAR

-1987 VQQIDED
+1987 VQQMDED

-2086 SQVATLVEKDKL
+2086 SQVATLVKKDKL

-2154 DNLTSSIDDLL
+2154 DKLTNSIDDLL

-2268 QMGIEIGDDWNS
+2268 QMGIEIGDDWSS

-2299 YNNPETGLV
+2299 YLNPETGLV
-2308 GSIKDAFEEMT
+2308 DSIKDAFEEMT
-2319 QAAEDYKDNVNQVL
+2319 QAADEYKDNVNQVL
-2333 ANTGMDFE
+2333 VNTGMDFE
-2341 TMTEKVEDLKDS
+2341 TMTGKVDDLKDS
-2353 TNDLKEANKTLIE
+2353 TNNLKETNKTLIE
-2366 QISNE
+2366 QMSKE
-2371 YDAIKNILPE
+2371 YDAIKNILPQYE
-2381 YKKIKDSYDE
+2381 KIKNSYEE
-2391 IRKSVQNYIDTLNK
+2391 IRKSVQSYIDTLNK

-2418 PTSPGGSSGNGGSGG
+2418 PTSPGGSGGNGG
-2433 NGNGNSGSG
+2433 SGSG

-2448 SSGKNLGVGS
+2448 SSGGNLGVGS

-2492 ANKGSHQY
+2492 TNKGSHKY
-2500 NVGTKQGEYL
+2500 NVGTRQGEYL

-2570 FSKNLIPNISAPQAT
+2570 FTKNLTPNISAPQAT

-2597 DFSGVRSSS
+2597 DFSGVRNSS

>member
-50 KHVKDLDVI
+50 KHVKDLDAI

-70 LEKFNVSGFEQ
+70 LEKFNVSGFEE
-81 EVKSAGVNLGHVLD
+81 EVRSAGVNLTHVLD

-113 EVKSNR
+113 EVKNNR
-119 IELEKTET
+119 IELEKTDT
-127 LLDKTMTTLTKTY
+127 LIDKTVTTLTKTY

-163 YDLDESLNNIRVV
+163 YDLDESLNNIQVV

-188 KNANEAAQRLGQTTL
+188 KNANEAAQRLGQTTI

-211 YLQQGKTMEEANYLT
+211 YLQQGKTMEEANFLT

-257 AENAME
+257 AEKAME

-331 MAEITMGGSDGE
+331 MSEISMGGSDGE

-431 QNAIRLD
+431 QNAKRLE

-446 LRSATE
+446 LRAATE

-475 QSLTKVIDLMGGLV
+475 QSLNKVIELMGGLV
-489 PILSIVGPAFLMAF
+489 PILSIIGPAFLMAF
-503 GQRVVYDLNES
+503 GQKVVYDLSES
-514 LMTLV
+514 IMTLG
-519 DNVKN
+519 DNIKN
-524 LALNGSNLGNIF
+524 LALNGSNLGNVF
-536 KPFKKSTDEAVEGVK
+536 KPFKKSTDEAVEGVRA
-551 SVQESIK
+551 VQESIQ

-569 EEQFKG
+569 EDQFG
-575 FINTSALSDENKQT
+575 SFIKTSALSDESKQT
-589 LAEQRQEYSMLAQEI
+589 LAEQRQEYSLLAQEI
-604 QKTEGI
+604 QKTEGVLEGQIKAQEI
-610 LEAHIETQKILK
+610 LQ
-622 KENATAT
+622 KENITAT
-629 ETLDE
+629 EVLGE
-634 YREALSKYYKEY
+634 YRKALAGYYGEYKE
-646 TEAEEAQKSNAAAIE
+646 AEQAQQNNAK
-661 ALSADKEKNKEQIQE
+661 L
-676 LIIKN
+676 L
-681 EELTNTFVKA
+681 EELNKDRENNIQAIRTLELENEKLTSSYVRA
-691 KSAYDTLDQE
+691 KSAHEALNEE
-701 NKELIQSTGSLTA
+701 NKKLIKSTGDLSEELE
-714 KLDELNKNIHQ
+714 ELNKNIHQ
-725 TENSLESQKKTQN
+725 TENNLESQKKSQN
-738 SLGESMEGYISRS
+738 SLGDSMEGYISRS

-774 ISALKQLKKGME
+774 ISTLKQLKKGME

-794 LLEVGGST
+794 LLEVGGSA
-802 IGGVIGFM
+802 IGGAIGFM
-810 LFGPMGAAAG
+810 LFGPMGAATG

-842 KAYETSEKFN
+842 KAYKTSEKFN

-858 NSASQTASNIEV
+858 NSASQAASNIEA
-870 RKKEINSISDLVA
+870 RKKEIDSISDLVA

-928 DALMTEENINAELK
+928 DALMTEENIGAELK
-942 TSFDKYKK
+942 TSFDKYQK
-950 GDIEQSTLEK
+950 GEIEQSDLEK
-960 NLAQLSLNPMLEQ
+960 KLAQLSLKPILEQ
-973 NEQFKSLD
+973 DEQFKSLD
-981 ETVQKYVLTLFNYSE
+981 ETIQKYVLTLFNYSE

-1011 GQAFKTQLESI
+1011 GQAFQTQLESI
-1022 STSGVYEALK
+1022 STSGVYEAFK
-1032 KLSSSDLTSSVIE
+1032 KLNSGDLSSSVIE
-1045 AIKSVADVA
+1045 AIQSVVDVA
-1054 NYEGEELS
+1054 GYEGEELS

-1117 KDMIELNNAFI
+1117 EDMIELKNSFI

-1134 KANGPGVLTDKD
+1134 RLDGPGGLMDKD

-1151 LQKTKE
+1151 LQKAKE

-1163 SGVELDEA
+1163 SGIELDEA

-1178 VLGLGQVEVDNT
+1178 VLGLGQVEVENT
-1190 VLKAAEAKAKIM
+1190 ALKAAEAKAKIM

-1216 SAGELDKT
+1216 TAGELDET

-1229 ELYEANADFVD
+1229 SLIEKNELLVQLFNESNDIEWKEGHPFSQSFSEIIDGNVESAEELAEKSND
-1240 LLNEA
+1240 LVLTLNE
-1245 SGIKFE
+1245 
-1251 NGHPLSEDF
+1251 
-1260 SEVIDTNIET
+1260 
-1270 AEGFQTALLTINEL
+1270 
-1284 FEDMSEA
+1284 
-1291 DLSKMFGEDVAEQI
+1291 MFEDVAESGGSLTEFFDEDMANAI
-1305 QSVLDID
+1305 QSLVDNTELID
-1312 LTTPWEEM
+1312 LPFAEWPDQMKDTL
-1320 SDSAKA
+1320 
-1326 AVAEVM
+1326 AEVYNHFADFETNAKSM
-1332 GSFNEMEDSL
+1332 YISLQATNEEFYKQL
-1342 REDFYKLNSTSNEF
+1342 RED
-1356 YQELLEKNAET
+1356 NAET
-1367 FNLLDERWGL
+1367 FAQWDQNFGL
-1377 SADEYANVADYKHDV
+1377 SGQSFKNMAEYQAAVDAWKYQQLSQMSNEHLEFVWQQAV
-1392 DQQVYTALMSMDEDT
+1392 QEGLIDQQTANEELSIEDKKFILMGTM
-1407 LNKLYQNTLKLL
+1407 NKDFLTKIIDGKIQEL
-1419 GIKEQAGEE
+1419 QADKQAAL
-1428 RVSMEDKVG
+1428 DKVG
-1437 FLIHGI
+1437 LTESQLNEVIRMTTDSNTTLATDQKNFTDSVGGMMTSMFHKSSAGLRNFGI
-1443 DLEELKSRLSV
+1443 TISGVNGFTVSNTY
-1454 EKAKLQATKTE
+1454 KATVDKVK
-1465 LVGKLEAEQSSHN
+1465 AE
-1478 DSLYMEKDAADKAL
+1478 
-1492 IQQDDANV
+1492 I
-1500 KSLTML
+1500 
-1506 KTMVTRAK
+1506 
-1514 DGYNQFYGSMKST
+1514 
-1527 GSLDGLAISA
+1527 
-1537 ITGRGAVNTSSM
+1537 
-1549 AQGNVSKRAIDLQN
+1549 
-1563 SINQI
+1563 
-1568 DDKINKIDG
+1568 DKINASIEELEGYKK
-1577 LLADIDAYQ
+1577 DIEEYE
-1586 GITNGDLSFDLTP
+1586 GFNPEDLTFDLPT

-1604 SGTTTSGG
+1604 SPTTSPGG
-1612 YKPSSSSGSGSG
+1612 YKPSSSGSGSG
-1624 GKGSSG
+1624 GKGSGG
-1630 KGSGSKEET
+1630 KGSGGKGSKEET
-1639 EKEVEDLEYKK
+1639 VKEVEDLEYKK
-1650 DVYHDINIELQKTEN
+1650 DIYHDINIELQKTEN
-1665 LLTKLKEEEDD
+1665 LLTKLQEEEDD

-1711 DELKKSLSKEGVQFD
+1711 DELKKSLSNEGVQFD
-1726 ATGAIT
+1726 ATGTIT
-1732 NYNEIIKAKTD
+1732 NYNDIIKAKTD

-1754 AAKEYVETLKDLMSS
+1754 AAKEYVGSLKDLMSS

-1784 LEEFREA
+1784 IEEFREA

-1804 ELNIEASVKFKEDA
+1804 ELNIEASVKFQEDA

-1830 VDTVLQRKA
+1830 VDTLLQRKA
-1839 DIYLNHLDSL
+1839 DVYLSQLDSL

-1861 NSDLDAEAKRE
+1861 NSDLDVEAKRE

-1938 YDALNNMIGVQISSN
+1938 YDALNNMIGAQISSN
-1953 EGQIDLLTKAR
+1953 EGQIDLLVKAR

-1987 VQQIDED
+1987 VQQMDED

-2154 DNLTSSIDDLL
+2154 DNLTNSIDDLL

-2268 QMGIEIGDDWNS
+2268 QMGIEIGDDWSS

-2289 EDYTKKFLDS
+2289 EDYTKEFLDS
-2299 YNNPETGLV
+2299 YLNPETGLV
-2308 GSIKDAFEEMT
+2308 DSIKDAFEEMS
-2319 QAAEDYKDNVNQVL
+2319 QAADEYKDNVNQVL

-2341 TMTEKVEDLKDS
+2341 TMTGKVDDLKDS
-2353 TNDLKEANKTLIE
+2353 TDNLKETNKALIE
-2366 QISNE
+2366 QMSKE
-2371 YDAIKNILPE
+2371 YDAIKNILPQYE
-2381 YKKIKDSYDE
+2381 KIKNSYEE
-2391 IRKSVQNYIDTLNK
+2391 IRKSVQSYIDTLNK

-2418 PTSPGGSSGNGGSGG
+2418 PTSPGGSGGNGG
-2433 NGNGNSGSG
+2433 SGSG

-2448 SSGKNLGVGS
+2448 SSGGNLGVGS

-2597 DFSGVRSSS
+2597 DFSGVRNSS